1 MTLPVSNY
9 QELLI
14 QVRELTHE
22 TIRLQRQLSSD
33 LFDNADPPDVNHNFS
48 LGQKNYENGKHLT
61 DNVIRQCETSR
72 KTEAAQN
79 PLAEYNN
86 FRFRQRFCQNLDS
99 TEGIRAGE
107 LTSRLLTWRNRSHR
121 PIALQNNQEK
131 RIIMPGENREQRL
144 KQTAS
149 GTREAS
155 PSKTN
160 GVEVR
165 TTRGCSMIPLPR
177 AMQPNQKTVKTEKN
191 RLRLIMENNKGLVD
205 ALEKERRINVDEDED
220 DYRMSCGRDSS
231 STGYCDLSYNMYRCP
246 VRKEDGEGCQK
257 RAERLLSEECRVSHS
272 SAVGVGVEGIGGWR
286 AQRRPHEIEVSTPLA
301 CVAAHEL
308 ESSVDGAAFNP
319 VVAAAATSSRCSLVK
334 NDLKTPS
341 SSSTSLTVN
350 AHIRPRL
357 YLGSVIAE
365 TSKEDAME
373 PEVKEE
379 DERRSSTPSP
389 EIYTRR
395 NKRYNEG
402 GSSEEDNRPDT
413 SLQGHRLPSSYRGT
427 WPIRRDVWA
436 NQQMGFSA
444 QQSTSTTVHNDV
456 SSVMSFSSNSGAA
469 LSCSS
474 EMQGDRRL
482 GAKVDVVYNL
492 LGMLGSTEGREDMSA
507 TLLSM
512 SNSIDN
518 CLIMRQSGCLPLLV
532 QLIHAP
538 GQDPETRERASRALH
553 NIVYAKSD
561 ERAGRREA
569 RVLRFLEQLRDYCQ
583 ALRTSLE
590 TGHVPDDLERHP
602 GPTIAALMKLS
613 FDEAHRH
620 AMCQLGGL
628 HAVAELIEM
637 DHMAHGSECDDQN
650 CITLRRYAGMALTN
664 LTFGDGNNKALLCS
678 FREFMKALVSQ
689 LRSPSD
695 DLRQVTASVLR
706 NLSWRADTSSKQT
719 LREVGAVTGLMK
731 AAMEGR
737 KESTLKSI
745 LSALWNLSAHCST
758 NKVDICAVD
767 GALAFLV
774 DMLSYKAP
782 SKTLAIVENAGG
794 ILRNVSSHIAVREDY
809 RAIVRERG
817 CLQVLLQQLR
827 SPSLTVVSNACGALW
842 NLSARCPQDQRLLW
856 DLGAVPMLRSL
867 IHSKHKMISMGSSA
881 ALKNLLSA
889 RPGCNN
895 LVHLDST
902 ARGLG
907 LPTLPTLVARR
918 QRALEQEIDQNLA
931 ETCDNIEPSTSPTN
945 KDDKFSF
952 KVDHSFLGINTRTLR
967 SYQLHN
973 QPSTS
978 SMKCN
983 GVSRSESRDSMRSI
997 TSTHSDTMFERVNRH
1012 VLNGLSPTEIQ
1023 MKQQSS
1029 SLHSAVGF
1037 DNGMA
1042 SDSHSKISSE
1052 KKYTLRYKNAIPD
1065 RLKSSDTFN
1074 GLNNLRCT
1082 NSTISWSSAPDQ
1094 ESACSQNLL
1103 HSSVEDNLPQ
1113 GISLKSGSQSSISEE
1128 TELNMCVKP
1137 EYLSVKSG
1145 IDGTSSLSFF
1155 NSSSPVKDTY
1165 GNVYDKTILHQHNS
1179 LNTIQKAISPTVS
1192 HRTEGNLFSDYA
1204 ETDLDQLTDYS
1215 LRYGERNLEDEEKQ
1229 HPHYYTSNDQ
1239 ELIHEETY
1247 CTEETRHG
1255 TSLNSSRAA
1264 SASDLQEDSR
1274 QRSLSKKIQGQGKL
1288 QDTEELNLECTV
1300 DISEEKRR
1308 SQTLHYFEANIKDGN
1323 VEESASVKSSLSLR
1337 TALTQ
1342 VSSSNLSYDEIN
1354 NVASNSSKSKS
1365 DMEKKYDTQNV
1376 MFEKNEKF
1384 DKNFSTNGVNSYVTS
1399 ALKSSNDSG
1408 YQVSD
1413 GDEDDEDLLTAC
1425 INIGMQNNRHRHS
1438 FIGNNFDKLPRN
1450 ESNLARYQT
1459 SVALDQM
1466 ECNSSVDS
1474 TMNSLDSKRLDSEET
1489 IDTDICK
1496 NKINDLPNMNIALD
1510 YSQNT
1515 AKFMQKVVETKIPVE
1530 QSSRILRNEL
1540 DKIRNTEHN
1549 LILGDDSLCFS
1560 LPSNLRNS
1568 PILQET
1574 VVFNTEPNQQ
1584 QYLSS
1589 IDTQSNEDMSSL
1601 IHNDLIDNDQ
1611 NIDDD
1616 SAKWENDKLPETLKD
1631 KATEDS
1637 SMQQSYTK
1645 DSESS
1650 ESIDSVE
1657 QSEHAL
1663 LELCLQPGL
1672 TKTVNNIQLN
1682 KTTVKSGISSDEFG
1696 DKQISRSDNS
1706 SKIYDTCEVDGITKE
1721 ETDSKHQTKHV
1732 GKEEVYWRQR
1742 DPDAMIAS
1750 LDRLT
1755 ATLVQQTE
1763 AIRERD
1769 SSTMKQSIL
1778 SDTWNEDT
1786 PNEVSFPSISISA
1799 PIIASFKSDVPEEQI
1814 TATSECYET
1823 TSMDSGHMTNSKI
1836 IQREAI
1842 KLAEAVDAEMN
1853 RQNELDTTSMTSMD
1867 LEAIKPPSSM
1877 GSLLSL
1883 TASYA
1888 GSGDCSESFVNR
1900 DRCNSASLP
1909 PLQVKSV
1916 SSIDS
1921 KSCRK
1926 KSLPLGVVAKRA
1938 LSQAQSHTGS
1948 LENLLNECS
1957 GSHLE
1962 SVKPPSMMDEL
1973 PDVGDMENSM
1983 LSVASIMS
1991 EVADSKDHD
2000 SHHLSGSDAVFDL
2013 LKPVANVLSITCMR
2027 YAEAMQNSANNSLS
2041 ECLEN
2046 INPPSLFNE
2055 VCEMDESTMEQATE
2069 TVCSDTLCIDAE
2081 LHTEEVPHPVPVE
2094 KIDETGNDTDE
2105 AVTPISSE
2113 YCVSSS
2119 AESTP
2124 RKRLHRNLTPKQKR
2138 TLAKERY
2145 KTYTIAAE
2153 LDKKEEGEQNENGNI
2168 EEGKIPRGKCSPF
2181 SKLTPKQRRQEDR
2194 ARFQTQV
2201 LENPFPELNQDRNVQ
2216 QDVICEQEQSEKP
2229 TGSVSPVKSAIPM
2242 LSKPSVCKTLIKKRA
2257 EQKKNRER
2265 YRTRTLNESKCIFK
2279 DTESNATANV
2289 VEERIPDA
2297 THNIQ
2302 TDEIHTMLEQNATI
2316 VLNTL
2321 NESSKVNENGEE
2333 GLLDCETIS
2342 LVSNESE
2349 SERNLRMRFVN
2360 GVSKKLIGVC
2370 AQQMDNVQEPEDIHR
2385 ETTEI
2390 ETPRSQEDIRY
2401 TDNLDTDSDDESN
2414 NNEEPPRETKRP
2426 RIIKP
2431 GMVRD
2436 PSNDSNATD
2445 KSDPESPKAIRG
2457 RRKAL
2462 YSNPITRKPT
2472 PQSSPLKQVNPVSGI
2487 PIGRSNTSPIVRATR
2502 ATTLRQNNNS
2512 PGVAT
2517 KESMKSNTSPKATPS
2532 STDQKRTKILSVAA
2546 KRASVP
2552 QKGSTLTF
2560 TKSVKRHSTPPTCS
2574 SSNYQQDAKSNVTI
2588 KPLER
2593 QGTFTKDEPEVE
2605 NAPTVVST
2613 SSPPI
2618 KTKIAKPIKGATSKV
2633 HPTTG
2638 KLKISPKTYQTHQS
2652 KSPKGNST
2660 EKIQTPKA
2668 LPLLVAPKRLPTG
2681 KVNATSKISANNQNA
2696 SQAENG
2702 KAFRKVGPLGQR
2714 SNSNSSIVSNSS
2726 TGMQT
2731 RKLAKEATS
2740 KIASLWKKVEESK
2753 NKQRFEKPDTRQWV
2767 QPENCANEDVDAPSS
2782 VNNPPAFR
2790 LFRSSTFEG
2799 VPQESDHPE
2808 SALYKSKL
2816 KRPLMMGV
2824 QPSKMKYRNSCD
2836 LSGMSANDAPCKI
2849 PVKSSDASAYK
2860 KDTVDVAD
2868 TSVILRKPQQPE
2880 SSTTEVDPTKR
2891 ISRLGSFIRVDS
2903 ANPEGSAQTYVN
2915 GAGVRTPASAIVP
2928 PFNYNPKQEIPSQ
2941 TTKVTPD
2948 DSESKFRVTDCHSDI
2963 VTASTRVTTV

>member
-1 MTLPVSNY
+1 
-9 QELLI
+9 
-14 QVRELTHE
+14 
-22 TIRLQRQLSSD
+22 
-33 LFDNADPPDVNHNFS
+33 
-48 LGQKNYENGKHLT
+48 
-61 DNVIRQCETSR
+61 
-72 KTEAAQN
+72 
-79 PLAEYNN
+79 
-86 FRFRQRFCQNLDS
+86 
-99 TEGIRAGE
+99 
-107 LTSRLLTWRNRSHR
+107 
-121 PIALQNNQEK
+121 
-131 RIIMPGENREQRL
+131 MPGEKQPL
-144 KQTAS
+144 QTAS
-149 GTREAS
+149 GGRQDAS
-155 PSKTN
+155 PSKTSDP
-160 GVEVR
+160 ER
-165 TTRGCSMIPLPR
+165 TPRGSSMIPLPR
-177 AMQPNQKTVKTEKN
+177 AVQHNPKTVKTEKN
-191 RLRLIMENNKGLVD
+191 RLRLIMESRGFTDV
-205 ALEKERRINVDEDED
+205 LEKERKISAEDRAE
-220 DYRMSCGRDSS
+220 DYRLGCGEPATRRCNVSCEEFKSS
-231 STGYCDLSYNMYRCP
+231 A
-246 VRKEDGEGCQK
+246 RKEDPEPYHK
-257 RAERLLSEECRVSHS
+257 RAERLLSEECCRVPHGP
-272 SAVGVGVEGIGGWR
+272 VGVGVEGVGSWR
-286 AQRRPHEIEVSTPLA
+286 GQRRPHGVEIPTPLVG
-301 CVAAHEL
+301 VAAHEL
-308 ESSVDGAAFNP
+308 ESSLDGAAFNP
-319 VVAAAATSSRCSLVK
+319 VVVASAATSARCSASK
-334 NDLKTPS
+334 NALRTATSSSPA
-341 SSSTSLTVN
+341 SSSTVN
-350 AHIRPRL
+350 AVNSRPRF
-357 YLGSVIAE
+357 YLGTAIAE

-395 NKRYNEG
+395 SKHYNEG
-402 GSSEEDNRPDT
+402 GSSEEDSKPDT
-413 SLQGHRLPSSYRGT
+413 SLQGHRVPSSYRGT
-427 WPIRRDVWA
+427 WPIRRDLWA
-436 NQQMGFSA
+436 SQQMGFST
-444 QQSTSTTVHNDV
+444 QQNASTTVHNPFEERFDNVQLVPQDV
-456 SSVMSFSSNSGAA
+456 ASVMSFSSNSGGT
-469 LSCSS
+469 LGCSS
-474 EMQGDRRL
+474 EVQGDRRL

-492 LGMLGSTEGREDMSA
+492 LGMLGSTEGGEDMST

-512 SNSIDN
+512 SNSTDN

-538 GQDPETRERASRALH
+538 RQDLETRGRASRALH
-553 NIVYAKSD
+553 NIVHAKSD

-583 ALRTSLE
+583 ALRSSLE
-590 TGHVPDDLERHP
+590 TGQVPDDLERHP

-758 NKVDICAVD
+758 NKIDICAVY

-945 KDDKFSF
+945 KDDKYLF
-952 KVDHSFLGINTRTLR
+952 KMDHSFLGINARALR
-967 SYQLHN
+967 NYHLHN
-973 QPSTS
+973 QPGTS
-978 SMKCN
+978 SGKCN
-983 GVSRSESRDSMRSI
+983 GVARSESRDSMRSI

-1012 VLNGLSPTEIQ
+1012 VLNGLSPTDIQ
-1023 MKQQSS
+1023 IKQQSS

-1037 DNGMA
+1037 DTGIT
-1042 SDSHSKISSE
+1042 SDNHVKTSSE

-1065 RLKSSDTFN
+1065 RLKSSDGYN
-1074 GLNNLRCT
+1074 DLGDLRCT

-1113 GISLKSGSQSSISEE
+1113 SVSSKAGSQSSVSED
-1128 TELNMCVKP
+1128 TELIVCQKTEYISKP
-1137 EYLSVKSG
+1137 A
-1145 IDGTSSLSFF
+1145 IDTPATLSF
-1155 NSSSPVKDTY
+1155 NSNNSPGKDNI
-1165 GNVYDKTILHQHNS
+1165 GNMYDKTVLHQHNP

-1192 HRTEGNLFSDYA
+1192 HCTEGNLFSDYA
-1204 ETDLDQLTDYS
+1204 ETDLDQPTDYS
-1215 LRYGERNLEDEEKQ
+1215 LRYAERSLDEDKQ
-1229 HPHYYTSNDQ
+1229 HSHYFASSEQ
-1239 ELIHEETY
+1239 ELIHDDTLKTY
-1247 CTEETRHG
+1247 CTEGTPHG
-1255 TSLNSSRAA
+1255 SSLNSSRAA
-1264 SASDLQEDSR
+1264 SASDLQEDNR
-1274 QRSLSKKIQGQGKL
+1274 LRCTMKKIQEQRKL
-1288 QDTEELNLECTV
+1288 LDKQEFNLQANAKNGAEEGRSSVKVPSRLRAPHTETSPDNLHSDE
-1300 DISEEKRR
+1300 SNNMA
-1308 SQTLHYFEANIKDGN
+1308 SSSGN
-1323 VEESASVKSSLSLR
+1323 V
-1337 TALTQ
+1337 
-1342 VSSSNLSYDEIN
+1342 
-1354 NVASNSSKSKS
+1354 KS
-1365 DMEKKYDTQNV
+1365 DVEKKYETENE
-1376 MFEKNEKF
+1376 MFGKNGKSF
-1384 DKNFSTNGVNSYVTS
+1384 PTNGVNSYGAS
-1399 ALKSSNDSG
+1399 ALKASNDSG
-1408 YQVSD
+1408 CKEFELKGDTRNMPCTLNINTSSECLDQVSD

-1438 FIGNNFDKLPRN
+1438 FIGNNFEKLPRS

-1459 SVALDQM
+1459 SVALDQV
-1466 ECNSSVDS
+1466 ECNVLTDS
-1474 TMNSLDSKRLDSEET
+1474 AMNSLDTNRIECEESNDT
-1489 IDTDICK
+1489 I
-1496 NKINDLPNMNIALD
+1496 NLPSMNIICN
-1510 YSQNT
+1510 YSENT
-1515 AKFMQKVVETKIPVE
+1515 ANLARKTVEIVSNSNILQNQLEYITENVE
-1530 QSSRILRNEL
+1530 QHITGVGE
-1540 DKIRNTEHN
+1540 DT
-1549 LILGDDSLCFS
+1549 LCKFS

-1568 PILQET
+1568 PILHDT
-1574 VVFNTEPNQQ
+1574 VVFNSEPNQQ

-1589 IDTQSNEDMSSL
+1589 IDIESNEDMSSL
-1601 IHNDLIDNDQ
+1601 VHNDILEDERLAEDN
-1611 NIDDD
+1611 
-1616 SAKWENDKLPETLKD
+1616 ENDKTVETSKE
-1631 KATEDS
+1631 KIAES

-1645 DSESS
+1645 VTDSESS

-1663 LELCLQPGL
+1663 LELCIQPGL
-1672 TKTVNNIQLN
+1672 TKLIDKTN
-1682 KTTVKSGISSDEFG
+1682 KAALKSKVMDRFEEKEVDYSSG
-1696 DKQISRSDNS
+1696 NSRMD
-1706 SKIYDTCEVDGITKE
+1706 DTCEVDGVQKDDASEKHKLSQRSNDTPKHGKKE
-1721 ETDSKHQTKHV
+1721 DI
-1732 GKEEVYWRQR
+1732 YRRQR

-1769 SSTMKQSIL
+1769 SGTMKQSIL
-1778 SDTWNEDT
+1778 SDTWNEDS

-1799 PIIASFKSDVPEEQI
+1799 PIIASFKSDAAEDPGTI
-1814 TATSECYET
+1814 TSEYATASSE
-1823 TSMDSGHMTNSKI
+1823 SGHMTNSKI

-1853 RQNELDTTSMTSMD
+1853 KQNDMDTTSMTSMD
-1867 LEAIKPPSSM
+1867 LEAIKPPSLM
-1877 GSLLSL
+1877 GSMLSL
-1883 TASYA
+1883 IASYA
-1888 GSGDCSESFVNR
+1888 GSGDCSEALVNR
-1900 DRCNSASLP
+1900 DRCNSTSLP
-1909 PLQVKSV
+1909 PIQVRNASLT
-1916 SSIDS
+1916 DS
-1921 KSCRK
+1921 RCCRK

-1938 LSQAQSHTGS
+1938 LNQNQTYTSS

-1983 LSVASIMS
+1983 LSVASITS
-1991 EVADSKDHD
+1991 EVADPKEQDPQSLT
-2000 SHHLSGSDAVFDL
+2000 SSDAVFDL
-2013 LKPVANVLSITCMR
+2013 LKPVANVLSMTCMR
-2027 YAEAMQNSANNSLS
+2027 YAENMQSSANNSLS
-2041 ECLEN
+2041 EYLEN

-2055 VCEMDESTMEQATE
+2055 VCEMDESTVEHVTE

-2081 LHTEEVPHPVPVE
+2081 LRTEEAPHPMVVE
-2094 KIDETGNDTDE
+2094 KIDEVGNDTDE

-2124 RKRLHRNLTPKQKR
+2124 KKRLHRNLTPKQKR
-2138 TLAKERY
+2138 NLAKERY

-2153 LDKKEEGEQNENGNI
+2153 MSKKEAEADKKDNENREN
-2168 EEGKIPRGKCSPF
+2168 KIPRGKCSPF

-2194 ARFQTQV
+2194 ARFRTQV
-2201 LENPFPELNQDRNVQ
+2201 LENPFPEVN
-2216 QDVICEQEQSEKP
+2216 QEQQETDNSCETESPVSSEP
-2229 TGSVSPVKSAIPM
+2229 MSPVKSAIPKPAK
-2242 LSKPSVCKTLIKKRA
+2242 LSACKTLIKKRM

-2265 YRTRTLNESKCIFK
+2265 YRTRTLNDSECIFK
-2279 DTESNATANV
+2279 DAEGNAVGNGTEENSSAV
-2289 VEERIPDA
+2289 
-2297 THNIQ
+2297 THTIQ
-2302 TDEIHTMLEQNATI
+2302 SDEIQSMLEQNATI

-2321 NESSKVNENGEE
+2321 NESNKVNQNVEE
-2333 GLLDCETIS
+2333 PLLDCETIS

-2360 GVSKKLIGVC
+2360 GVSKKLIGAC
-2370 AQQMDNVQEPEDIHR
+2370 SQQMEEANEVEENKDNA
-2385 ETTEI
+2385 EI
-2390 ETPRSQEDIRY
+2390 ECRSQEDVRY
-2401 TDNLDTDSDDESN
+2401 DTVESDSENESN
-2414 NNEEPPRETKRP
+2414 NTEEQPRETKRP

-2436 PSNDSNATD
+2436 PSNDSNTTD
-2445 KSDPESPKAIRG
+2445 KSEPESPKAIRG

-2512 PGVAT
+2512 SNNLT
-2517 KESMKSNTSPKATPS
+2517 KESPKATFQKTPPLTDAEKRAKNVS
-2532 STDQKRTKILSVAA
+2532 SAA

-2552 QKGSTLTF
+2552 QKGSSLTF

-2574 SSNYQQDAKSNVTI
+2574 TNFQQDGKTEVAV

-2605 NAPTVVST
+2605 NAPLVVS
-2613 SSPPI
+2613 SSSSPI

-2633 HPTTG
+2633 HPTIMV
-2638 KLKISPKTYQTHQS
+2638 KPKIAPKTLQAHQTKAAKVNVS
-2652 KSPKGNST
+2652 
-2660 EKIQTPKA
+2660 EKIQSPPKA

-2681 KVNATSKISANNQNA
+2681 KVTSAPKAPTGVQSNNA
-2696 SQAENG
+2696 QAENG
-2702 KAFRKVGPLGQR
+2702 KVFRKVGPLGQR

-2753 NKQRFEKPDTRQWV
+2753 NKQRLEKPDTRQWL
-2767 QPENCANEDVDAPSS
+2767 QPGSCANVVDAPSP
-2782 VNNPPAFR
+2782 VGNNPPAFR

-2799 VPQESDHPE
+2799 VPQDNDNPE
-2808 SALYKSKL
+2808 SALYKKS
-2816 KRPLMMGV
+2816 KRPLVVGV
-2824 QPSKMKYRNSCD
+2824 QPGKVKYRNSCD
-2836 LSGMSANDAPCKI
+2836 LSGMNANDAPCKI
-2849 PVKSSDASAYK
+2849 PVKAGDTSTYR
-2860 KDTVDVAD
+2860 KDGVQVAEG
-2868 TSVILRKPQQPE
+2868 SVILRKPQNNE
-2880 SSTTEVDPTKR
+2880 SSPMEVDPTKR

-2903 ANPEGSAQTYVN
+2903 ATADGSAQTYVN
-2915 GAGVRTPASAIVP
+2915 GNGVRTPASAIVP
-2928 PFNYNPKQEIPSQ
+2928 PFNYNPKQDIPSQ
-2941 TTKVTPD
+2941 TTKVTPN
-2948 DSESKFRVTDCHSDI
+2948 DSESKFGATDCHSDI

>member
-48 LGQKNYENGKHLT
+48 LGQKNYENGRHLT
-61 DNVIRQCETSR
+61 DNVIQQCEKSR
-72 KTEAAQN
+72 KDEAGQN
-79 PLAEYNN
+79 PLAEYKN
-86 FRFRQRFCQNLDS
+86 FRFRPRFYQNLDS

-107 LTSRLLTWRNRSHR
+107 LTSRLLTWRSRSHR
-121 PIALQNNQEK
+121 PIKLQE
-131 RIIMPGENREQRL
+131 
-144 KQTAS
+144 
-149 GTREAS
+149 
-155 PSKTN
+155 
-160 GVEVR
+160 
-165 TTRGCSMIPLPR
+165 
-177 AMQPNQKTVKTEKN
+177 
-191 RLRLIMENNKGLVD
+191 D
-205 ALEKERRINVDEDED
+205 AED
-220 DYRMSCGRDSS
+220 
-231 STGYCDLSYNMYRCP
+231 
-246 VRKEDGEGCQK
+246 CQK
-257 RAERLLSEECRVSHS
+257 RAERLLSEEYRVFRG
-272 SAVGVGVEGIGGWR
+272 AIGVDVEGVGSWK
-286 AQRRPHEIEVSTPLA
+286 AQRRPHDIEISTPLIG
-301 CVAAHEL
+301 VAAHEL

-319 VVAAAATSSRCSLVK
+319 VAAAATTSARCSLMK
-334 NDLKTPS
+334 NALKTPS
-341 SSSTSLTVN
+341 STSTSLPVN
-350 AHIRPRL
+350 AHIRPKL

-365 TSKEDAME
+365 TNKEDAME

-389 EIYTRR
+389 EQIYTRR

-402 GSSEEDNRPDT
+402 GSSEEDSKPDI

-427 WPIRRDVWA
+427 WPIRRDIWA
-436 NQQMGFSA
+436 NQQMGFST
-444 QQSTSTTVHNDV
+444 QQSTSITVHNDV
-456 SSVMSFSSNSGAA
+456 ASVMSFSSNSGGA
-469 LSCSS
+469 LGCST

-538 GQDPETRERASRALH
+538 GQDPETREKASRALH

-583 ALRTSLE
+583 TLRTSLE
-590 TGHVPDDLERHP
+590 TGQVPDDLERHP

-918 QRALEQEIDQNLA
+918 QRALEQEIDQSLA

-952 KVDHSFLGINTRTLR
+952 KVEHSFLGINTRTLR

-978 SMKCN
+978 NMKCN
-983 GVSRSESRDSMRSI
+983 GVARSESRDSMRSI

-1012 VLNGLSPTEIQ
+1012 VLNGLSPTDIQ
-1023 MKQQSS
+1023 IKQQSS

-1037 DNGMA
+1037 DNGMS
-1042 SDSHSKISSE
+1042 SDAHSKTSSE

-1065 RLKSSDTFN
+1065 RLKSSDGFN
-1074 GLNNLRCT
+1074 GLVDLRCT

-1094 ESACSQNLL
+1094 ESTCSQNLL

-1113 GISLKSGSQSSISEE
+1113 SITSVLKTGSQSSISEE
-1128 TELNMCVKP
+1128 TELNVCTKTEYVSTKP
-1137 EYLSVKSG
+1137 E
-1145 IDGTSSLSFF
+1145 IETSTSLSFVN
-1155 NSSSPVKDTY
+1155 NSSPAKDNINF
-1165 GNVYDKTILHQHNS
+1165 GNVYDKTVLHQHSS
-1179 LNTIQKAISPTVS
+1179 LNTIQQAISPTVS
-1192 HRTEGNLFSDYA
+1192 YRTEGNLFSDYA
-1204 ETDLDQLTDYS
+1204 ETDLDQPTDYS
-1215 LRYGERNLEDEEKQ
+1215 LRYAERSLEDEGK
-1229 HPHYYTSNDQ
+1229 PHSHYFPSNDQ
-1239 ELIHEETY
+1239 ELIHEDTVKTY
-1247 CTEETRHG
+1247 CTEGTPHG

-1274 QRSLSKKIQGQGKL
+1274 QRSLLKKIQEQGKL
-1288 QDTEELNLECTV
+1288 QDTEELNLECTRMECTEV
-1300 DISEEKRR
+1300 SSDKKR
-1308 SQTLHYFEANIKDGN
+1308 SQMLQYFETNIKDNN
-1323 VEESASVKSSLSLR
+1323 VEENDHASMKNSLSVR
-1337 TALTQ
+1337 TTITQ
-1342 VSSSNLSYDEIN
+1342 VSSSNLQYAESDDI
-1354 NVASNSSKSKS
+1354 APNS
-1365 DMEKKYDTQNV
+1365 T
-1376 MFEKNEKF
+1376 KNKP
-1384 DKNFSTNGVNSYVTS
+1384 D
-1399 ALKSSNDSG
+1399 
-1408 YQVSD
+1408 QVSD

-1438 FIGNNFDKLPRN
+1438 FIGNNFEKVPRN

-1466 ECNSSVDS
+1466 DCNSSVDS
-1474 TMNSLDSKRLDSEET
+1474 TMNSLDTKQSGSEEMV
-1489 IDTDICK
+1489 DPDICTD
-1496 NKINDLPNMNIALD
+1496 NVNDNSSNMNIVSD
-1510 YSQNT
+1510 YNQST
-1515 AKFMQKVVETKIPVE
+1515 AKFMQKVIETKIPMQ
-1530 QSSRILRNEL
+1530 QSNQVLQNEL
-1540 DKIRNTEHN
+1540 DKVKNTERGS
-1549 LILGDDSLCFS
+1549 LLGDDSLCNFS

-1568 PILQET
+1568 PILHET
-1574 VVFNTEPNQQ
+1574 VVFNTEPTQQ

-1601 IHNDLIDNDQ
+1601 IHNDVIENDQ

-1616 SAKWENDKLPETLKD
+1616 SAKWENDKTSKTLKD
-1631 KATEDS
+1631 KAIENS

-1645 DSESS
+1645 VTDSESS

-1663 LELCLQPGL
+1663 LELCIQPGL
-1672 TKTVNNIQLN
+1672 TKTMDNIQIN
-1682 KTTVKSGISSDEFG
+1682 KTTMNEIDSEFG
-1696 DKQISRSDNS
+1696 ERKINNFDES
-1706 SKIYDTCEVDGITKE
+1706 SKMYNDTCEIDGINKE
-1721 ETDSKHQTKHV
+1721 KVDSKHKVAQKPAESAKYV
-1732 GKEEVYWRQR
+1732 EKEDVYRRQR

-1769 SSTMKQSIL
+1769 SGAMKQSIL
-1778 SDTWNEDT
+1778 SDTWNEDS
-1786 PNEVSFPSISISA
+1786 PNDVSFPSISISA
-1799 PIIASFKSDVPEEQI
+1799 PIIASFKSDVPEEPGTI
-1814 TATSECYET
+1814 TSECYET
-1823 TSMDSGHMTNSKI
+1823 ASSDNGHMTNSKI

-1842 KLAEAVDAEMN
+1842 KLAQAVDAEMN

-1900 DRCNSASLP
+1900 DRCNSTSLP
-1909 PLQVKSV
+1909 PIQAKNI
-1916 SSIDS
+1916 SSTDS
-1921 KSCRK
+1921 RSCRK

-1938 LSQAQSHTGS
+1938 LSQTQSHTGS
-1948 LENLLNECS
+1948 LENLLNECT

-1973 PDVGDMENSM
+1973 LDVGDMENSM
-1983 LSVASIMS
+1983 LSVASITS
-1991 EVADSKDHD
+1991 EVADSKDQD
-2000 SHHLSGSDAVFDL
+2000 SQNLSGSDAVFDL
-2013 LKPVANVLSITCMR
+2013 LKPVANVLSMTCMR

-2041 ECLEN
+2041 EYLEN

-2055 VCEMDESTMEQATE
+2055 VCEMDESTVEQATE
-2069 TVCSDTLCIDAE
+2069 TICSDTLCIDAE
-2081 LHTEEVPHPVPVE
+2081 LHTEEAPHPVMIDR
-2094 KIDETGNDTDE
+2094 IDEAGDTDE

-2113 YCVSSS
+2113 YCVTSS

-2153 LDKKEEGEQNENGNI
+2153 LDKKEEERQENVVQEKI
-2168 EEGKIPRGKCSPF
+2168 ARGKISPF

-2201 LENPFPELNQDRNVQ
+2201 LENPFPDMNQDQNNQEVNATY
-2216 QDVICEQEQSEKP
+2216 EQENSEK
-2229 TGSVSPVKSAIPM
+2229 TTEATSPVKSAIPT
-2242 LSKPSVCKTLIKKRA
+2242 LSKLSACKTLIKKRV

-2265 YRTRTLNESKCIFK
+2265 YRTRTLNDSERIFR
-2279 DTESNATANV
+2279 DTESNTTTNA
-2289 VEERIPDA
+2289 VEDRLPDS
-2297 THNIQ
+2297 THTIES
-2302 TDEIHTMLEQNATI
+2302 DEIQTMLEQNATI

-2321 NESSKVNENGEE
+2321 NESNKTNETGED

-2360 GVSKKLIGVC
+2360 GVSKKLIGSC
-2370 AQQMDNVQEPEDIHR
+2370 IRQMDNVQEPEDAHK
-2385 ETTEI
+2385 ETIEI
-2390 ETPRSQEDIRY
+2390 EEPRSQEDIRY
-2401 TDNLDTDSDDESN
+2401 TDNVETESEDESN
-2414 NNEEPPRETKRP
+2414 NTEGPPRETKRP

-2502 ATTLRQNNNS
+2502 ATTLRQSNNS
-2512 PGVAT
+2512 PGTAT
-2517 KESMKSNTSPKATPS
+2517 KESTKSNISPKMNPS
-2532 STDQKRTKILSVAA
+2532 STDDKRTKILSVAA

-2552 QKGSTLTF
+2552 QKGSSLTF

-2574 SSNYQQDAKSNVTI
+2574 SSNYQQETKTDVTI

-2593 QGTFTKDEPEVE
+2593 QGTFTKDEPEVK
-2605 NAPTVVST
+2605 NAPTVES
-2613 SSPPI
+2613 SSPSPI
-2618 KTKIAKPIKGATSKV
+2618 KTKIAKPIRGATSKV

-2638 KLKISPKTYQTHQS
+2638 KPKLTPKTHQAHQS
-2652 KSPKGNST
+2652 KSSKGNAS
-2660 EKIQTPKA
+2660 EKIQSSKA

-2681 KVNATSKISANNQNA
+2681 KATATPKISANNQSTA
-2696 SQAENG
+2696 QIESG
-2702 KAFRKVGPLGQR
+2702 KVFRKVGPLGQR

-2753 NKQRFEKPDTRQWV
+2753 NKQRFEKPDTRQWL
-2767 QPENCANEDVDAPSS
+2767 QPGNCANEMDTPSPVS
-2782 VNNPPAFR
+2782 NPPAFR

-2799 VPQESDHPE
+2799 VPQENDNPE

-2816 KRPLMMGV
+2816 KRPLVMGV
-2824 QPSKMKYRNSCD
+2824 QPSKVKYRNSCD
-2836 LSGMSANDAPCKI
+2836 LSGMNANDAPCKI
-2849 PVKSSDASAYK
+2849 PVKSNDASTYK
-2860 KDTVDVAD
+2860 KDIVDVVD
-2868 TSVILRKPQQPE
+2868 TSVVLRKSQHTE
-2880 SSTTEVDPTKR
+2880 SSTAEVDPMKR

-2903 ANPEGSAQTYVN
+2903 ANAEGSAQTYVN
-2915 GAGVRTPASAIVP
+2915 GSGVRTPASAIVP
-2928 PFNYNPKQEIPSQ
+2928 PFNYNPKQDIPSQ
-2941 TTKVTPD
+2941 IAKVTPD
-2948 DSESKFRVTDCHSDI
+2948 ETESKFRVTDCHSDI

>member
-48 LGQKNYENGKHLT
+48 LGQKNYENGRHLT
-61 DNVIRQCETSR
+61 DNVIQQCEKSR
-72 KTEAAQN
+72 KDEAGQN
-79 PLAEYNN
+79 PLTEYKN
-86 FRFRQRFCQNLDS
+86 FRFRPRFYQNLDS

-107 LTSRLLTWRNRSHR
+107 LTSRLLTWRSRSHR
-121 PIALQNNQEK
+121 PIKLQE
-131 RIIMPGENREQRL
+131 
-144 KQTAS
+144 
-149 GTREAS
+149 
-155 PSKTN
+155 
-160 GVEVR
+160 
-165 TTRGCSMIPLPR
+165 
-177 AMQPNQKTVKTEKN
+177 
-191 RLRLIMENNKGLVD
+191 D
-205 ALEKERRINVDEDED
+205 AED
-220 DYRMSCGRDSS
+220 
-231 STGYCDLSYNMYRCP
+231 
-246 VRKEDGEGCQK
+246 CQK
-257 RAERLLSEECRVSHS
+257 RTERLLSEECRVFRK
-272 SAVGVGVEGIGGWR
+272 AIGVDVEGVGSWR
-286 AQRRPHEIEVSTPLA
+286 AQRRPHDIEVSTPLIG
-301 CVAAHEL
+301 VAAHEL

-319 VVAAAATSSRCSLVK
+319 VAAAATTSARCSLMK
-334 NDLKTPS
+334 NALKTPS
-341 SSSTSLTVN
+341 SSSTSLSVN

-357 YLGSVIAE
+357 YLGSAIAE

-389 EIYTRR
+389 EQIYTRR

-402 GSSEEDNRPDT
+402 GSSEEDSKPDT

-427 WPIRRDVWA
+427 WPIRRDIWA
-436 NQQMGFSA
+436 NQQMGFST
-444 QQSTSTTVHNDV
+444 QQSTSITVHNDV
-456 SSVMSFSSNSGAA
+456 ASVMSFSSNSGGA
-469 LSCSS
+469 LGCST

-538 GQDPETRERASRALH
+538 GQDPETREKASRALH

-583 ALRTSLE
+583 TLRTSLE
-590 TGHVPDDLERHP
+590 TGQVPDDLERHP

-689 LRSPSD
+689 LKSPSD

-952 KVDHSFLGINTRTLR
+952 KVEHSFLGINTRTLR

-978 SMKCN
+978 NMKCN
-983 GVSRSESRDSMRSI
+983 GVARSESRDSMRSI

-1012 VLNGLSPTEIQ
+1012 VLNGLSPTDIQ
-1023 MKQQSS
+1023 IKQQSS

-1037 DNGMA
+1037 DSGMS
-1042 SDSHSKISSE
+1042 SDAHSKTSSE

-1065 RLKSSDTFN
+1065 RLKSSDGFN
-1074 GLNNLRCT
+1074 GLVDLRCT

-1113 GISLKSGSQSSISEE
+1113 SITSVLKTGSQSSISEE
-1128 TELNMCVKP
+1128 TELNVCTKTEYVSTKP
-1137 EYLSVKSG
+1137 G
-1145 IDGTSSLSFF
+1145 IETSTSLSFVN
-1155 NSSSPVKDTY
+1155 NSSPAKDINF
-1165 GNVYDKTILHQHNS
+1165 GNVYDKTVLHQHSS
-1179 LNTIQKAISPTVS
+1179 LNTIQQAISPTVS
-1192 HRTEGNLFSDYA
+1192 YRTEGNLFSDYA
-1204 ETDLDQLTDYS
+1204 ETDLDQPTDYS
-1215 LRYGERNLEDEEKQ
+1215 LRYAERSLEDEGK
-1229 HPHYYTSNDQ
+1229 PHSHYFPSNDQ
-1239 ELIHEETY
+1239 ELIHEDTVKTY
-1247 CTEETRHG
+1247 CTEGTPHG

-1274 QRSLSKKIQGQGKL
+1274 QRSLLKKIQEQGKL
-1288 QDTEELNLECTV
+1288 QDMEELNLECTRMECTE
-1300 DISEEKRR
+1300 ISGDKKR
-1308 SQTLHYFEANIKDGN
+1308 SQMLQYFETNIKDNN
-1323 VEESASVKSSLSLR
+1323 VEEDNHTSMKSSLSVR
-1337 TALTQ
+1337 TTITE
-1342 VSSSNLSYDEIN
+1342 VSSSNLQYAENDNI
-1354 NVASNSSKSKS
+1354 APNS
-1365 DMEKKYDTQNV
+1365 T
-1376 MFEKNEKF
+1376 KNKP
-1384 DKNFSTNGVNSYVTS
+1384 D
-1399 ALKSSNDSG
+1399 
-1408 YQVSD
+1408 QVSD

-1438 FIGNNFDKLPRN
+1438 FIGNNFEKVPRN
-1450 ESNLARYQT
+1450 ESNLTRYQT

-1474 TMNSLDSKRLDSEET
+1474 TMNSLDTKQSGSEEMV
-1489 IDTDICK
+1489 DPDICTDSV
-1496 NKINDLPNMNIALD
+1496 NDNSSNMNIVSD
-1510 YSQNT
+1510 YSQST
-1515 AKFMQKVVETKIPVE
+1515 AKFMQKVIENKIPMQ
-1530 QSSRILRNEL
+1530 QSNQVLQNEL
-1540 DKIRNTEHN
+1540 DKVRNTERGS
-1549 LILGDDSLCFS
+1549 LLGDDSLCNFS

-1568 PILQET
+1568 PILHET
-1574 VVFNTEPNQQ
+1574 VVFNTEPTQQ

-1601 IHNDLIDNDQ
+1601 IHNDLTDNDQ

-1616 SAKWENDKLPETLKD
+1616 SAKWENDKTSKTLKD
-1631 KATEDS
+1631 KATENS

-1645 DSESS
+1645 VTDSESS

-1663 LELCLQPGL
+1663 LELCIQPGL
-1672 TKTVNNIQLN
+1672 TKTMDNIQLN
-1682 KTTVKSGISSDEFG
+1682 KTTMNEIDSEFG
-1696 DKQISRSDNS
+1696 ERKISNFDES
-1706 SKIYDTCEVDGITKE
+1706 SKIYNDTCEIDGINKE
-1721 ETDSKHQTKHV
+1721 KVDSKHKLAQKPADSTKYV
-1732 GKEEVYWRQR
+1732 EKEDVYRRQR

-1769 SSTMKQSIL
+1769 SSAMKQSIL
-1778 SDTWNEDT
+1778 SDTWNEDS
-1786 PNEVSFPSISISA
+1786 PNDVSFPSISISA
-1799 PIIASFKSDVPEEQI
+1799 PIIASFKSDVPEEPGTI
-1814 TATSECYET
+1814 TSECYET
-1823 TSMDSGHMTNSKI
+1823 ASSDSGHMTNSKI

-1900 DRCNSASLP
+1900 DRCNSTSLP
-1909 PLQVKSV
+1909 PIQAKNI
-1916 SSIDS
+1916 SSTDS
-1921 KSCRK
+1921 RSCRK

-1938 LSQAQSHTGS
+1938 LSQTQSHTGS
-1948 LENLLNECS
+1948 LENLLNECT

-1983 LSVASIMS
+1983 LSVASITS
-1991 EVADSKDHD
+1991 EVADSKDQD
-2000 SHHLSGSDAVFDL
+2000 SQNLSGSDAVFDL
-2013 LKPVANVLSITCMR
+2013 LKPVANVLSMTCMR

-2041 ECLEN
+2041 EYLEN

-2055 VCEMDESTMEQATE
+2055 VCEMDESTVEQATE
-2069 TVCSDTLCIDAE
+2069 TICSDTLCIDAE
-2081 LHTEEVPHPVPVE
+2081 LHTEEAPHPVMIDR
-2094 KIDETGNDTDE
+2094 IDEAGDTDE

-2113 YCVSSS
+2113 YCVTSS

-2124 RKRLHRNLTPKQKR
+2124 RKRLPRNLTPKQKR

-2153 LDKKEEGEQNENGNI
+2153 LDRKEEERQENVVQEKI
-2168 EEGKIPRGKCSPF
+2168 ARGKISPF

-2201 LENPFPELNQDRNVQ
+2201 LENPFPDMNQDQNNQ
-2216 QDVICEQEQSEKP
+2216 QEVNATYEQENSEKA
-2229 TGSVSPVKSAIPM
+2229 TGTTSPVKSAIPT
-2242 LSKPSVCKTLIKKRA
+2242 LSKLSTCKTLIKKRA

-2265 YRTRTLNESKCIFK
+2265 YRTRTLNDSERIFI
-2279 DTESNATANV
+2279 DTESNTTTNAI
-2289 VEERIPDA
+2289 EDRLPDS
-2297 THNIQ
+2297 THTIES
-2302 TDEIHTMLEQNATI
+2302 DEIQTMLEQNATI

-2321 NESSKVNENGEE
+2321 NESNKTNETGED

-2360 GVSKKLIGVC
+2360 GVSKKLIGSCV
-2370 AQQMDNVQEPEDIHR
+2370 QQMDNVQEPEDAHK
-2385 ETTEI
+2385 ETIEI
-2390 ETPRSQEDIRY
+2390 EEPRSQEDIRY
-2401 TDNLDTDSDDESN
+2401 TDNVETESEDESN
-2414 NNEEPPRETKRP
+2414 NTEGPPRETKRP

-2431 GMVRD
+2431 AMVRD

-2472 PQSSPLKQVNPVSGI
+2472 PQSSPLKQVNPISGI

-2512 PGVAT
+2512 PGTAT
-2517 KESMKSNTSPKATPS
+2517 KESTKSNISPKMNPS
-2532 STDQKRTKILSVAA
+2532 STDDKRTKILSVAA

-2552 QKGSTLTF
+2552 QKGSSLTF
-2560 TKSVKRHSTPPTCS
+2560 IKSVKRHSTPPTCS
-2574 SSNYQQDAKSNVTI
+2574 SSNYQQETKTDVTI

-2605 NAPTVVST
+2605 NAPTVE
-2613 SSPPI
+2613 SSSSSPI
-2618 KTKIAKPIKGATSKV
+2618 KTKIAKPIRGATSKV

-2638 KLKISPKTYQTHQS
+2638 KPKLTPKTHQAHQS
-2652 KSPKGNST
+2652 KLSKGNAS
-2660 EKIQTPKA
+2660 EKIQSSKA
-2668 LPLLVAPKRLPTG
+2668 LSLLVAPKRLPTG
-2681 KVNATSKISANNQNA
+2681 KATATPKISANNQNTA
-2696 SQAENG
+2696 QIESG
-2702 KAFRKVGPLGQR
+2702 KVFRKVGPLGQR

-2726 TGMQT
+2726 TGVQT

-2753 NKQRFEKPDTRQWV
+2753 NKQRFEKPDTRQWL
-2767 QPENCANEDVDAPSS
+2767 QPVNCANEMDTPSPVS
-2782 VNNPPAFR
+2782 NPPAFR

-2799 VPQESDHPE
+2799 VPQENDNPE

-2816 KRPLMMGV
+2816 KRPLIMGV
-2824 QPSKMKYRNSCD
+2824 QPSKVKYRNSCD
-2836 LSGMSANDAPCKI
+2836 LSGMNANDAPCKI
-2849 PVKSSDASAYK
+2849 PVKSSDASTYK
-2860 KDTVDVAD
+2860 KDIVDVVD
-2868 TSVILRKPQQPE
+2868 TSVVLRKSQHTE
-2880 SSTTEVDPTKR
+2880 SSTTEVDPMKR

-2903 ANPEGSAQTYVN
+2903 ANAEGSAQTYVN
-2915 GAGVRTPASAIVP
+2915 GSGVRTPASAIVP
-2928 PFNYNPKQEIPSQ
+2928 PFNYNPKQDIPLQ
-2941 TTKVTPD
+2941 IAKVTPD
-2948 DSESKFRVTDCHSDI
+2948 ETESKFRVTDCHSDI

>member
-48 LGQKNYENGKHLT
+48 LGQKNYENGRHLT
-61 DNVIRQCETSR
+61 DNVIQQCEKSR
-72 KTEAAQN
+72 KDEAGQN
-79 PLAEYNN
+79 PLTEYKN
-86 FRFRQRFCQNLDS
+86 FRFRPRFYQNLDS

-107 LTSRLLTWRNRSHR
+107 LTSRLLTWRSRSHR
-121 PIALQNNQEK
+121 PIKLQE
-131 RIIMPGENREQRL
+131 
-144 KQTAS
+144 
-149 GTREAS
+149 
-155 PSKTN
+155 
-160 GVEVR
+160 
-165 TTRGCSMIPLPR
+165 
-177 AMQPNQKTVKTEKN
+177 
-191 RLRLIMENNKGLVD
+191 D
-205 ALEKERRINVDEDED
+205 AED
-220 DYRMSCGRDSS
+220 
-231 STGYCDLSYNMYRCP
+231 
-246 VRKEDGEGCQK
+246 CQK
-257 RAERLLSEECRVSHS
+257 RTERLLSEECRVFRE
-272 SAVGVGVEGIGGWR
+272 AIGVDVEGVGSWR
-286 AQRRPHEIEVSTPLA
+286 AQRRPHDIEVSTPLIG
-301 CVAAHEL
+301 VAAHEL

-319 VVAAAATSSRCSLVK
+319 VAAAATTSARCSLMK
-334 NDLKTPS
+334 NALKTPS
-341 SSSTSLTVN
+341 SSSTSLPVN

-357 YLGSVIAE
+357 YLGSAIAE

-389 EIYTRR
+389 EQIYTRR

-402 GSSEEDNRPDT
+402 GSSEEDSKPDT

-427 WPIRRDVWA
+427 WPIRRDIWA
-436 NQQMGFSA
+436 NQQMGFST
-444 QQSTSTTVHNDV
+444 QQSTSITVHNDV
-456 SSVMSFSSNSGAA
+456 ASVMSFSSNSGGA
-469 LSCSS
+469 LGCST

-538 GQDPETRERASRALH
+538 GQDPETREKASRALH

-583 ALRTSLE
+583 TLRTSLE
-590 TGHVPDDLERHP
+590 TGQVPDDLERHP

-842 NLSARCPQDQRLLW
+842 NLSARCSQDQRLLW

-952 KVDHSFLGINTRTLR
+952 KVEHSFLGINTRTLR

-978 SMKCN
+978 NMKCN
-983 GVSRSESRDSMRSI
+983 GVARSESRDSMRSI

-1012 VLNGLSPTEIQ
+1012 VLNGLSPTDIQ
-1023 MKQQSS
+1023 IKQQSS

-1037 DNGMA
+1037 DSGMS
-1042 SDSHSKISSE
+1042 SDAHSKTSSE

-1065 RLKSSDTFN
+1065 RLKSSDGFN
-1074 GLNNLRCT
+1074 GLVDLRCT

-1113 GISLKSGSQSSISEE
+1113 SVTSVLKTGSQSSISEE
-1128 TELNMCVKP
+1128 TELNICTKT
-1137 EYLSVKSG
+1137 EYVSTKSG
-1145 IDGTSSLSFF
+1145 IETSTSLSFVN
-1155 NSSSPVKDTY
+1155 NSSPAKDNINF
-1165 GNVYDKTILHQHNS
+1165 GNVYDKTVLHQHGS
-1179 LNTIQKAISPTVS
+1179 LNTIQQAISPTVS
-1192 HRTEGNLFSDYA
+1192 YRTEGNLFSDYA
-1204 ETDLDQLTDYS
+1204 ETDLDQPTDYS
-1215 LRYGERNLEDEEKQ
+1215 LRYAERSLEDEGK
-1229 HPHYYTSNDQ
+1229 PHSHYFPSNDQ
-1239 ELIHEETY
+1239 ELIHEDTVKTY
-1247 CTEETRHG
+1247 CTEGTPHG

-1274 QRSLSKKIQGQGKL
+1274 QRSLLKKIQEQGKL
-1288 QDTEELNLECTV
+1288 QDMEELNLECTRMECTEV
-1300 DISEEKRR
+1300 SGDKKR
-1308 SQTLHYFEANIKDGN
+1308 SQMLQYFETNIKDNN
-1323 VEESASVKSSLSLR
+1323 VEEDIHTSMKSSLSVR
-1337 TALTQ
+1337 TTITE
-1342 VSSSNLSYDEIN
+1342 VSSSNLQYPESDNI
-1354 NVASNSSKSKS
+1354 APNS
-1365 DMEKKYDTQNV
+1365 T
-1376 MFEKNEKF
+1376 KNKP
-1384 DKNFSTNGVNSYVTS
+1384 D
-1399 ALKSSNDSG
+1399 
-1408 YQVSD
+1408 QVSD

-1438 FIGNNFDKLPRN
+1438 FIGNNFEKVPRN
-1450 ESNLARYQT
+1450 ESNLTRYQT

-1474 TMNSLDSKRLDSEET
+1474 TMNSLDTKQSGSEE
-1489 IDTDICK
+1489 IVDPDICTDSV
-1496 NKINDLPNMNIALD
+1496 NDNLSNMNIVSD
-1510 YSQNT
+1510 YSQST
-1515 AKFMQKVVETKIPVE
+1515 AKFMQKVIETKIPVQ
-1530 QSSRILRNEL
+1530 QSNQVLQNEL
-1540 DKIRNTEHN
+1540 DEVRNTERGS
-1549 LILGDDSLCFS
+1549 LLGDDSLCNFS

-1568 PILQET
+1568 PILHET
-1574 VVFNTEPNQQ
+1574 VVFNTEPTQQ

-1601 IHNDLIDNDQ
+1601 IHNDLTDNDQ

-1616 SAKWENDKLPETLKD
+1616 SAKWENDKTSKTLKD
-1631 KATEDS
+1631 KATENS

-1645 DSESS
+1645 VTDSESS

-1663 LELCLQPGL
+1663 LELCIQPGL
-1672 TKTVNNIQLN
+1672 TKTMDNIQLN
-1682 KTTVKSGISSDEFG
+1682 KTTMNEIDGEFG
-1696 DKQISRSDNS
+1696 ERKISNFDES
-1706 SKIYDTCEVDGITKE
+1706 SKMYNDTCEIDGINKE
-1721 ETDSKHQTKHV
+1721 KVDSKHKLAQKPADSTKYV
-1732 GKEEVYWRQR
+1732 EKEDVYRRQR

-1769 SSTMKQSIL
+1769 SSAMKQSIL
-1778 SDTWNEDT
+1778 SDTWNEDS
-1786 PNEVSFPSISISA
+1786 PNDVSFPSISISA
-1799 PIIASFKSDVPEEQI
+1799 PIIASFKSDVPEEPGTI
-1814 TATSECYET
+1814 TSECYET
-1823 TSMDSGHMTNSKI
+1823 ASSDSGHMTNSKI

-1900 DRCNSASLP
+1900 DRCNSTSLP
-1909 PLQVKSV
+1909 PIQAKNI
-1916 SSIDS
+1916 SSTDS
-1921 KSCRK
+1921 RSCRK

-1938 LSQAQSHTGS
+1938 LSQTQSHTGS
-1948 LENLLNECS
+1948 LENLLNECT

-1983 LSVASIMS
+1983 LSVASIIS
-1991 EVADSKDHD
+1991 EVADSKDQD
-2000 SHHLSGSDAVFDL
+2000 SQNLSGSDAVFDL
-2013 LKPVANVLSITCMR
+2013 LKPVANVLSMTCMR

-2041 ECLEN
+2041 EYLEN

-2055 VCEMDESTMEQATE
+2055 VCEMDESTVEQATE
-2069 TVCSDTLCIDAE
+2069 TICSDTLCIDAE
-2081 LHTEEVPHPVPVE
+2081 LHTEEAPHPVMIDR
-2094 KIDETGNDTDE
+2094 IDEAGDTDE

-2113 YCVSSS
+2113 YCVTSS

-2124 RKRLHRNLTPKQKR
+2124 RKRLPRNLTPKQKR

-2153 LDKKEEGEQNENGNI
+2153 LDRKEEERQENVVQEKI
-2168 EEGKIPRGKCSPF
+2168 ARGKISPF

-2201 LENPFPELNQDRNVQ
+2201 LENPFPDMNQDQNNQ
-2216 QDVICEQEQSEKP
+2216 QEVNATYEQENSEKA
-2229 TGSVSPVKSAIPM
+2229 TGTTSPVKSAIPT
-2242 LSKPSVCKTLIKKRA
+2242 LSKLSTCKTLIKKRA

-2265 YRTRTLNESKCIFK
+2265 YRTRTLNDSERIFI
-2279 DTESNATANV
+2279 DTESNTTTNAI
-2289 VEERIPDA
+2289 EDRLPDS
-2297 THNIQ
+2297 THTIES
-2302 TDEIHTMLEQNATI
+2302 DEIQTMLEQNATI

-2321 NESSKVNENGEE
+2321 NESNKTNETGED

-2360 GVSKKLIGVC
+2360 GVSKKLIGSCV
-2370 AQQMDNVQEPEDIHR
+2370 QQMDNVQEPEDVHK
-2385 ETTEI
+2385 ETIEI
-2390 ETPRSQEDIRY
+2390 EEPRSQEDIRY
-2401 TDNLDTDSDDESN
+2401 TDNVETESEDESN
-2414 NNEEPPRETKRP
+2414 NTEGPPRETKRP

-2431 GMVRD
+2431 AIVRD

-2512 PGVAT
+2512 PGTAT
-2517 KESMKSNTSPKATPS
+2517 KESTKSNISPKMNPS
-2532 STDQKRTKILSVAA
+2532 STDDKRTKILSVAA

-2552 QKGSTLTF
+2552 QKGSSLTF

-2574 SSNYQQDAKSNVTI
+2574 SSNYQQETKTDVTI

-2605 NAPTVVST
+2605 NAPTVE
-2613 SSPPI
+2613 SSSSSPI
-2618 KTKIAKPIKGATSKV
+2618 KTKIAKPIRGATSKV

-2638 KLKISPKTYQTHQS
+2638 KPKLTPKTHQAHQS
-2652 KSPKGNST
+2652 KLSKGNAS
-2660 EKIQTPKA
+2660 EKIQSSKA
-2668 LPLLVAPKRLPTG
+2668 LSLLVAPKRLPTG
-2681 KVNATSKISANNQNA
+2681 KATATPKISANNQNTA
-2696 SQAENG
+2696 QIESG
-2702 KAFRKVGPLGQR
+2702 KVFRKVGPLGQR

-2753 NKQRFEKPDTRQWV
+2753 NKQRFEKPDTRQWL
-2767 QPENCANEDVDAPSS
+2767 QPVNCANEMDTPSPVS
-2782 VNNPPAFR
+2782 NPPAFR

-2799 VPQESDHPE
+2799 VPQENDNPE

-2816 KRPLMMGV
+2816 KRPLIMGV
-2824 QPSKMKYRNSCD
+2824 QPSKVKYRNSCD
-2836 LSGMSANDAPCKI
+2836 LSGMNANDAPCKI
-2849 PVKSSDASAYK
+2849 PVKSSDASTYK
-2860 KDTVDVAD
+2860 KDIVDVVD
-2868 TSVILRKPQQPE
+2868 TSVVLRKSQHTE
-2880 SSTTEVDPTKR
+2880 SSTTEVDPMKR

-2903 ANPEGSAQTYVN
+2903 ANAEGSAQTYVN
-2915 GAGVRTPASAIVP
+2915 GSCVRTPASAIVP
-2928 PFNYNPKQEIPSQ
+2928 PFNYNPKQDIPLQ
-2941 TTKVTPD
+2941 ITKVTPD
-2948 DSESKFRVTDCHSDI
+2948 ETESKFRVTDCHSDI

>member
-1 MTLPVSNY
+1 
-9 QELLI
+9 E
-14 QVRELTHE
+14 
-22 TIRLQRQLSSD
+22 D
-33 LFDNADPPDVNHNFS
+33 
-48 LGQKNYENGKHLT
+48 
-61 DNVIRQCETSR
+61 CE
-72 KTEAAQN
+72 
-79 PLAEYNN
+79 
-86 FRFRQRFCQNLDS
+86 
-99 TEGIRAGE
+99 
-107 LTSRLLTWRNRSHR
+107 
-121 PIALQNNQEK
+121 
-131 RIIMPGENREQRL
+131 
-144 KQTAS
+144 
-149 GTREAS
+149 
-155 PSKTN
+155 
-160 GVEVR
+160 
-165 TTRGCSMIPLPR
+165 
-177 AMQPNQKTVKTEKN
+177 
-191 RLRLIMENNKGLVD
+191 
-205 ALEKERRINVDEDED
+205 
-220 DYRMSCGRDSS
+220 
-231 STGYCDLSYNMYRCP
+231 
-246 VRKEDGEGCQK
+246 K
-257 RAERLLSEECRVSHS
+257 RAERLLSQECRVSHGPI
-272 SAVGVGVEGIGGWR
+272 GVGSWR
-286 AQRRPHEIEVSTPLA
+286 AQRRPHDVEVSTPLA
-301 CVAAHEL
+301 GVAAHEL

-319 VVAAAATSSRCSLVK
+319 VAAAATTSARCSLVK
-334 NDLKTPS
+334 AALKTPS
-341 SSSTSLTVN
+341 SSSSSSSSFSSSASPAVN
-350 AHIRPRL
+350 VHARPRF
-357 YLGSVIAE
+357 YLGPVISEA
-365 TSKEDAME
+365 SKEDAME

-389 EIYTRR
+389 EIYARR

-402 GSSEEDNRPDT
+402 GGSSEEESKPDT

-436 NQQMGFSA
+436 NQQMGFPT

-456 SSVMSFSSNSGAA
+456 ASVMSFSSNSGGA
-469 LSCSS
+469 LGCST

-512 SNSIDN
+512 SSSIDN

-538 GQDPETRERASRALH
+538 GQDPETREKASRALH

-590 TGHVPDDLERHP
+590 TGQVPDDLERHP

-895 LVHLDST
+895 LVQLDST

-952 KVDHSFLGINTRTLR
+952 KVEHSFLGINATRTLR
-967 SYQLHN
+967 SYHQLHN
-973 QPSTS
+973 HQPGGSNV
-978 SMKCN
+978 KCN
-983 GVSRSESRDSMRSI
+983 GVARSESRDSMRSV

-1012 VLNGLSPTEIQ
+1012 VLNGLSPTDVQ

-1029 SLHSAVGF
+1029 SLHAAVGF
-1037 DNGMA
+1037 DSGMLPGG
-1042 SDSHSKISSE
+1042 DVHSTKTSSE

-1065 RLKSSDTFN
+1065 RLKSSDGFTSD
-1074 GLNNLRCT
+1074 LRCT

-1113 GISLKSGSQSSISEE
+1113 GIIETTSASFAVDNSSAIVKESSIS
-1128 TELNMCVKP
+1128 
-1137 EYLSVKSG
+1137 
-1145 IDGTSSLSFF
+1145 
-1155 NSSSPVKDTY
+1155 Y
-1165 GNVYDKTILHQHNS
+1165 GNVYDKASVLHQHNS
-1179 LNTIQKAISPTVS
+1179 LNTIQQVAGISPTIA

-1204 ETDLDQLTDYS
+1204 ETDLDQPTDYS
-1215 LRYGERNLEDEEKQ
+1215 LRYAERSLEDEEK
-1229 HPHYYTSNDQ
+1229 PHSHYFPSNDQ
-1239 ELIHEETY
+1239 ELIHEDTVKTY
-1247 CTEETRHG
+1247 CTEGTPHG

-1274 QRSLSKKIQGQGKL
+1274 QRSLLKRIQE
-1288 QDTEELNLECTV
+1288 QDM
-1300 DISEEKRR
+1300 
-1308 SQTLHYFEANIKDGN
+1308 Q
-1323 VEESASVKSSLSLR
+1323 
-1337 TALTQ
+1337 
-1342 VSSSNLSYDEIN
+1342 
-1354 NVASNSSKSKS
+1354 
-1365 DMEKKYDTQNV
+1365 KKYDTHDH
-1376 MFEKNEKF
+1376 KF
-1384 DKNFSTNGVNSYVTS
+1384 DKNYPSNGVNSYVAN
-1399 ALKSSNDSG
+1399 ALKASSDSG
-1408 YQVSD
+1408 CKEFELKGDTRNMPYILNINNSSECLDQVSD

-1438 FIGNNFDKLPRN
+1438 FIGNNFEKVTRN

-1466 ECNSSVDS
+1466 ECNSSIDS
-1474 TMNSLDSKRLDSEET
+1474 TMNSLDTKRSGSEEM
-1489 IDTDICK
+1489 INPDICTD
-1496 NKINDLPNMNIALD
+1496 NDNSSGVNIASD
-1510 YSQNT
+1510 YDQSPEN
-1515 AKFMQKVVETKIPVE
+1515 KFMQKVVTNLSRS
-1530 QSSRILRNEL
+1530 QSIFIVLLTFFCTCHLLQQAFSNGRTFASFQVVDARVPMQQSNRDLPGVL
-1540 DKIRNTEHN
+1540 DKVRNTEHDP
-1549 LILGDDSLCFS
+1549 ILGDDSLY
-1560 LPSNLRNS
+1560 LRNS
-1568 PILQET
+1568 PILHET
-1574 VVFNTEPNQQ
+1574 VVFNTEPTQQ

-1589 IDTQSNEDMSSL
+1589 IDAQSNEDMSSL

-1611 NIDDD
+1611 NMDDD
-1616 SAKWENDKLPETLKD
+1616 CVKWGDDRTSENSVGGKSLPAE
-1631 KATEDS
+1631 S
-1637 SMQQSYTK
+1637 SPMQQSYAK

-1663 LELCLQPGL
+1663 LELCIQPGL
-1672 TKTVNNIQLN
+1672 TKAMDDIQLTN
-1682 KTTVKSGISSDEFG
+1682 ASASRRVDDEFRER
-1696 DKQISRSDNS
+1696 QIGS
-1706 SKIYDTCEVDGITKE
+1706 SNDGKRAYNDTCEVDGVIRKE
-1721 ETDSKHQTKHV
+1721 EAESKYKQKPADSTKHV
-1732 GKEEVYWRQR
+1732 EKEDVYRRQR

-1778 SDTWNEDT
+1778 SDTWNEDS
-1786 PNEVSFPSISISA
+1786 PNDVSFPSISISA
-1799 PIIASFKSDVPEEQI
+1799 PIIASFKSDVPEEPGTI
-1814 TATSECYET
+1814 TISECYET
-1823 TSMDSGHMTNSKI
+1823 ASSESGHMTNSKI

-1842 KLAEAVDAEMN
+1842 KLAEAVDAEIRAN
-1853 RQNELDTTSMTSMD
+1853 RQNELDATSITSMD

-1909 PLQVKSV
+1909 PAQLKNQV
-1916 SSIDS
+1916 SSS
-1921 KSCRK
+1921 ESRSCRK

-1938 LSQAQSHTGS
+1938 LSQAQSHAGS
-1948 LENLLNECS
+1948 LENLLNECT

-1983 LSVASIMS
+1983 LSVASITS
-1991 EVADSKDHD
+1991 EVADSKYQDTQN
-2000 SHHLSGSDAVFDL
+2000 LSGSDAVFDL

-2027 YAEAMQNSANNSLS
+2027 YAEAIRDNNSANNSMS

-2069 TVCSDTLCIDAE
+2069 TICSDTLCIDAE
-2081 LHTEEVPHPVPVE
+2081 LHTEEAPPPHAVLATIDR
-2094 KIDETGNDTDE
+2094 IDEAGDTDE

-2113 YCVSSS
+2113 YCVTSS

-2138 TLAKERY
+2138 TMAKERY

-2153 LDKKEEGEQNENGNI
+2153 LDEKKGEEQRRENNVV
-2168 EEGKIPRGKCSPF
+2168 EEKIARGKISPF

-2201 LENPFPELNQDRNVQ
+2201 LENPFPDMNHDRGNR
-2216 QDVICEQEQSEKP
+2216 QDVNAACEQEDAEKP
-2229 TGSVSPVKSAIPM
+2229 AGTMSSSPVKSAIPTLTK
-2242 LSKPSVCKTLIKKRA
+2242 LSACKTLIKKRA
-2257 EQKKNRER
+2257 EQKKNRDR
-2265 YRTRTLNESKCIFK
+2265 YRTRTLNDS
-2279 DTESNATANV
+2279 
-2289 VEERIPDA
+2289 ERIFGDSA
-2297 THNIQ
+2297 EGNCAADSTSRNIES
-2302 TDEIHTMLEQNATI
+2302 DEIQTMLEQNATI

-2321 NESSKVNENGEE
+2321 NESNKASETGED

-2360 GVSKKLIGVC
+2360 GVSKKLIGSC
-2370 AQQMDNVQEPEDIHR
+2370 AQQTNGVQEAEGDVHKETSTEMEEEIRYNNDNVV
-2385 ETTEI
+2385 ETES
-2390 ETPRSQEDIRY
+2390 E
-2401 TDNLDTDSDDESN
+2401 DESN
-2414 NNEEPPRETKRP
+2414 NTEGGPPRETKRP

-2502 ATTLRQNNNS
+2502 ATTLRQSNNNTNS
-2512 PGVAT
+2512 PSVGT
-2517 KESMKSNTSPKATPS
+2517 KEPAKSNASFKTTLS
-2532 STDQKRTKILSVAA
+2532 STDDKRTKIS

-2552 QKGSTLTF
+2552 QKGSSLTF
-2560 TKSVKRHSTPPTCS
+2560 TKTVKRHSTPPTCTSSSSS
-2574 SSNYQQDAKSNVTI
+2574 SSNYQQETKTDVTAKPS
-2588 KPLER
+2588 LER

-2605 NAPTVVST
+2605 NAPTVVS
-2613 SSPPI
+2613 SSSSPI
-2618 KTKIAKPIKGATSKV
+2618 KTKIAKPIRGATSKV

-2638 KLKISPKTYQTHQS
+2638 KPKISPKTHQAHQS
-2652 KSPKGNST
+2652 KSSKANAAPS
-2660 EKIQTPKA
+2660 EKIQPSKA
-2668 LPLLVAPKRLPTG
+2668 SPPPLLVAPKRLPTG
-2681 KVNATSKISANNQNA
+2681 KVTTATPKISTANNNQNA
-2696 SQAENG
+2696 AQAESG
-2702 KAFRKVGPLGQR
+2702 KLFRKVGPLGQR

-2753 NKQRFEKPDTRQWV
+2753 NRQRFEKPDTRQWL
-2767 QPENCANEDVDAPSS
+2767 QPGNCANDVDAPPS
-2782 VNNPPAFR
+2782 AATDLRFR

-2799 VPQESDHPE
+2799 MPQEGHDDPE

-2816 KRPLMMGV
+2816 KRPLVIGV
-2824 QPSKMKYRNSCD
+2824 QPSSKVKYRNSCD
-2836 LSGMSANDAPCKI
+2836 LSGMNANDAPCKI
-2849 PVKSSDASAYK
+2849 PVKASGEASSQHKRDA
-2860 KDTVDVAD
+2860 VDLADD
-2868 TSVILRKPQQPE
+2868 TSVVLRKSQH
-2880 SSTTEVDPTKR
+2880 TEPCATDVVVDPTKR
-2891 ISRLGSFIRVDS
+2891 ISRLGSFIRVVDP
-2903 ANPEGSAQTYVN
+2903 ANAEAASVN
-2915 GAGVRTPASAIVP
+2915 GAAVRTPASAIVP
-2928 PFNYNPKQEIPSQ
+2928 PFNYNPKQDIPSQ
-2941 TTKVTPD
+2941 IAKVTPD
-2948 DSESKFRVTDCHSDI
+2948 ETESKFKVTTDCHSDI
-2963 VTASTRVTTV
+2963 VTGSTRVTTTDRNTNDEDLDATWTRFSAQQECYDMERKKNKKEKSKKTVV

>member
-1 MTLPVSNY
+1 
-9 QELLI
+9 
-14 QVRELTHE
+14 
-22 TIRLQRQLSSD
+22 
-33 LFDNADPPDVNHNFS
+33 
-48 LGQKNYENGKHLT
+48 
-61 DNVIRQCETSR
+61 
-72 KTEAAQN
+72 
-79 PLAEYNN
+79 
-86 FRFRQRFCQNLDS
+86 
-99 TEGIRAGE
+99 
-107 LTSRLLTWRNRSHR
+107 
-121 PIALQNNQEK
+121 
-131 RIIMPGENREQRL
+131 MPSENREQRSRSG
-144 KQTAS
+144 AS
-149 GTREAS
+149 GGQDAS
-155 PSKTN
+155 KDFEP
-160 GVEVR
+160 R
-165 TTRGCSMIPLPR
+165 PRGSMIPLPR
-177 AMQPNQKTVKTEKN
+177 ATQTAPINPTNPKTAKTEKN
-191 RLRLIMENNKGLVD
+191 RLKLIMENRGTTDVF
-205 ALEKERRINVDEDED
+205 EKERRIDEDTGAV
-220 DYRMSCGRDSS
+220 YRVSCARESR
-231 STGYCDLSYNMYRCP
+231 YCDLSCDAYRCP
-246 VRKEDGEGCQK
+246 ARKEDAEGCCK
-257 RAERLLSEECRVSHS
+257 RAERLLSEECRVSHEP
-272 SAVGVGVEGIGGWR
+272 VGVGVEGVCSWR
-286 AQRRPHEIEVSTPLA
+286 GQRRPHGIEIPTPLA
-301 CVAAHEL
+301 SVAAHEL
-308 ESSVDGAAFNP
+308 ESSVNGAAFNP
-319 VVAAAATSSRCSLVK
+319 VVVAAAAGSARCSTSRNALKTSSSCS
-334 NDLKTPS
+334 S
-341 SSSTSLTVN
+341 ASVN
-350 AHIRPRL
+350 AANSKSRF
-357 YLGSVIAE
+357 YLGSAIAE
-365 TSKEDAME
+365 TCKEDAME

-389 EIYTRR
+389 EIYVRR

-402 GSSEEDNRPDT
+402 GSSEEESKPDT
-413 SLQGHRLPSSYRGT
+413 SLQSHRLPSSYRGT
-427 WPIRRDVWA
+427 WPIRRDLWA
-436 NQQMGFSA
+436 NQQMGFST
-444 QQSTSTTVHNDV
+444 QQSPSTTVHNIFPCHPVPQDV
-456 SSVMSFSSNSGAA
+456 ASVMSFSSNSGTA
-469 LSCSS
+469 LSCSA

-492 LGMLGSTEGREDMSA
+492 LGMLGSTEGGEDMSA

-512 SNSIDN
+512 STSIDN

-553 NIVYAKSD
+553 NIVHAKSD

-583 ALRTSLE
+583 ALRSSLE
-590 TGHVPDDLERHP
+590 TGQVPDDLERHP

-620 AMCQLGGL
+620 AMCQLGVL

-637 DHMAHGSECDDQN
+637 DHMAHGSECDDPN

-758 NKVDICAVD
+758 NKIDICAVE
-767 GALAFLV
+767 GALTFLV
-774 DMLSYKAP
+774 DMLSYVAP

-809 RAIVRERG
+809 RSIVRERG

-907 LPTLPTLVARR
+907 LPTLPSLVARR

-945 KDDKFSF
+945 KDDKFMF
-952 KVDHSFLGINTRTLR
+952 KVDHSFLGINARALRT
-967 SYQLHN
+967 YQLHN

-978 SMKCN
+978 SVKSN
-983 GVSRSESRDSMRSI
+983 GVARSESRDSMRSV

-1012 VLNGLSPTEIQ
+1012 VMNGLSPTDIQ
-1023 MKQQSS
+1023 IKQQSS

-1037 DNGMA
+1037 DTGMT
-1042 SDSHSKISSE
+1042 SDGHSKTSE

-1065 RLKSSDTFN
+1065 RLKSSETFN
-1074 GLNNLRCT
+1074 GLSDFRCT

-1113 GISLKSGSQSSISEE
+1113 SISSKAGSQSSVSEE
-1128 TELNMCVKP
+1128 TELVCGKTEYQCKP
-1137 EYLSVKSG
+1137 G
-1145 IDGTSSLSFF
+1145 IDKPSTLAFVSSD
-1155 NSSSPVKDTY
+1155 SPAKDVGF
-1165 GNVYDKTILHQHNS
+1165 GNIYDKSVLS
-1179 LNTIQKAISPTVS
+1179 PLNNIQKAISPTVAN
-1192 HRTEGNLFSDYA
+1192 GNLFYA
-1204 ETDLDQLTDYS
+1204 ETDLDQPTDYS
-1215 LRYGERNLEDEEKQ
+1215 LRYAERSLEDEDKQ
-1229 HPHYYTSNDQ
+1229 RSHYFASNEQ
-1239 ELIHEETY
+1239 ELIHEDTVKTY
-1247 CTEETRHG
+1247 CTEGTPHG
-1255 TSLNSSRAA
+1255 ISLNSSRAA
-1264 SASDLQEDSR
+1264 SASDLQEDNRLRNSTKKMQE
-1274 QRSLSKKIQGQGKL
+1274 QRKL
-1288 QDTEELNLECTV
+1288 QDKEEFNLECKV
-1300 DISEEKRR
+1300 KLSD
-1308 SQTLHYFEANIKDGN
+1308 DN
-1323 VEESASVKSSLSLR
+1323 VEESGHSSAKSPSSLR
-1337 TALTQ
+1337 TTLTQ
-1342 VSSSNLSYDEIN
+1342 MSSNNLHYDEKN
-1354 NVASNSSKSKS
+1354 NMASNSTKIRS
-1365 DMEKKYDTQNV
+1365 DVEECYEIENEIYENTDKFNQNFPV
-1376 MFEKNEKF
+1376 
-1384 DKNFSTNGVNSYVTS
+1384 NGINSYVIS
-1399 ALKSSNDSG
+1399 ALKASNDSG
-1408 YQVSD
+1408 CKEFELKGDTRHMPCTLNINNSSECLDQVSD

-1438 FIGNNFDKLPRN
+1438 FIGNNFDKIPRN

-1466 ECNSSVDS
+1466 ECNVLVES
-1474 TMNSLDSKRLDSEET
+1474 TANSLDTNRIACEET
-1489 IDTDICK
+1489 MSSDICE
-1496 NKINDLPNMNIALD
+1496 NKVASSSPNINIACD

-1515 AKFMQKVVETKIPVE
+1515 TMLNQKMV
-1530 QSSRILRNEL
+1530 
-1540 DKIRNTEHN
+1540 HN
-1549 LILGDDSLCFS
+1549 SITDDNLCNFS

-1568 PILQET
+1568 PILHET
-1574 VVFNTEPNQQ
+1574 VVFDTEPSQQ

-1589 IDTQSNEDMSSL
+1589 MDTQSNEDMSSL
-1601 IHNDLIDNDQ
+1601 VHNDLLEDERN
-1611 NIDDD
+1611 
-1616 SAKWENDKLPETLKD
+1616 A
-1631 KATEDS
+1631 EDS
-1637 SMQQSYTK
+1637 ETDKVSESLNDRIAENSMQQSYTK
-1645 DSESS
+1645 VTDSESS

-1663 LELCLQPGL
+1663 LELCIQPGL
-1672 TKTVNNIQLN
+1672 TKTIENIKHN
-1682 KTTVKSGISSDEFG
+1682 KATWKSNKDL
-1696 DKQISRSDNS
+1696 DQCS
-1706 SKIYDTCEVDGITKE
+1706 SKQTNYSGESSQMHDTCEVDGVSREEVDGNQKSTMKNPDTPKHGKKE
-1721 ETDSKHQTKHV
+1721 EM
-1732 GKEEVYWRQR
+1732 YRRQR

-1769 SSTMKQSIL
+1769 SSAMKQSIL
-1778 SDTWNEDT
+1778 SDTWNEDS

-1799 PIIASFKSDVPEEQI
+1799 PIIASFKSDVPEEQTTI
-1814 TATSECYET
+1814 TSECVET
-1823 TSMDSGHMTNSKI
+1823 ASSDGGHMTNSKI

-1842 KLAEAVDAEMN
+1842 KLAEAVDAEIN
-1853 RQNELDTTSMTSMD
+1853 KNELEMTSMTSMD
-1867 LEAIKPPSSM
+1867 LEAIKPPSTM

-1888 GSGDCSESFVNR
+1888 GSGDYSETFVNR
-1900 DRCNSASLP
+1900 DRCNSTSLP
-1909 PLQVKSV
+1909 PMQLKT
-1916 SSIDS
+1916 SSFTDF
-1921 KSCRK
+1921 KNCRK

-1938 LSQAQSHTGS
+1938 LNQTQTHTGS

-1957 GSHLE
+1957 GSHLD

-1983 LSVASIMS
+1983 VSVASITS
-1991 EVADSKDHD
+1991 EVADPKDQD
-2000 SHHLSGSDAVFDL
+2000 QSLTSSDAVFDL

-2027 YAEAMQNSANNSLS
+2027 YAEAMQSSANNSLS

-2069 TVCSDTLCIDAE
+2069 TVCSDTLCIDVE
-2081 LHTEEVPHPVPVE
+2081 LRTEEAPHQIFTE
-2094 KIDETGNDTDE
+2094 KIDEGSNDTDE

-2113 YCVSSS
+2113 YCLTSS

-2124 RKRLHRNLTPKQKR
+2124 KKRAHRNLTPKQKR

-2153 LDKKEEGEQNENGNI
+2153 MSRKEEERDKKENGSAR
-2168 EEGKIPRGKCSPF
+2168 EGKIPRGKCSPF

-2201 LENPFPELNQDRNVQ
+2201 LENPFPQPSQEQ
-2216 QDVICEQEQSEKP
+2216 QEADVREQENPETEPS
-2229 TGSVSPVKSAIPM
+2229 SAVKSAIPTFTK
-2242 LSKPSVCKTLIKKRA
+2242 LSGCKTLIKKRM

-2265 YRTRTLNESKCIFK
+2265 YRTRTLDDSECIFREAENNAAAN
-2279 DTESNATANV
+2279 TAEGGESNATRIAQS
-2289 VEERIPDA
+2289 EE
-2297 THNIQ
+2297 IQ
-2302 TDEIHTMLEQNATI
+2302 IMLQQNATI

-2321 NESSKVNENGEE
+2321 NESTKVNETGEE
-2333 GLLDCETIS
+2333 PLLDCETIS

-2349 SERNLRMRFVN
+2349 SERNLRMRFLN
-2360 GVSKKLIGVC
+2360 GVSKKLIGAC
-2370 AQQMDNVQEPEDIHR
+2370 SQQMDEALESEQNQK
-2385 ETTEI
+2385 ETVEI
-2390 ETPRSQEDIRY
+2390 ETNRSQEDVRY
-2401 TDNLDTDSDDESN
+2401 ADTVESESENESN
-2414 NNEEPPRETKRP
+2414 NAEEQPRETKRP

-2436 PSNDSNATD
+2436 HSNDSNATD
-2445 KSDPESPKAIRG
+2445 RSEPESPKAIRG

-2472 PQSSPLKQVNPVSGI
+2472 PQSSPLKQPNPVSGI

-2512 PGVAT
+2512 PSNG
-2517 KESMKSNTSPKATPS
+2517 MKDSPKANSSPKIPS
-2532 STDQKRTKILSVAA
+2532 LTDGEKRTKKMSAAA

-2552 QKGSTLTF
+2552 QKGSSLTF

-2574 SSNYQQDAKSNVTI
+2574 SNFQNDAKPDV

-2605 NAPTVVST
+2605 NAPLVVST
-2613 SSPPI
+2613 SSSPI

-2633 HPTTG
+2633 YPTMV
-2638 KLKISPKTYQTHQS
+2638 KPKIAPKTHQVHQS
-2652 KSPKGNST
+2652 KVGKVAPEKLPKT
-2660 EKIQTPKA
+2660 A
-2668 LPLLVAPKRLPTG
+2668 PLLVAPKRLPTG
-2681 KVNATSKISANNQNA
+2681 KVAATTKIPASNQTGV
-2696 SQAENG
+2696 QAENG
-2702 KAFRKVGPLGQR
+2702 KIFRKIGPLGQR

-2726 TGMQT
+2726 TGIQT
-2731 RKLAKEATS
+2731 RRLAKEATS

-2753 NKQRFEKPDTRQWV
+2753 SKQRFEKPDTRQWV
-2767 QPENCANEDVDAPSS
+2767 QPGSCANDVDGPSPMNTPS
-2782 VNNPPAFR
+2782 AFR

-2799 VPQESDHPE
+2799 IPQENDDTE
-2808 SALYKSKL
+2808 STLYKSKS
-2816 KRPLMMGV
+2816 KRPLVVGM
-2824 QPSKMKYRNSCD
+2824 QSSKAKYRNSCD
-2836 LSGMSANDAPCKI
+2836 LSGMNSNDAPCKI
-2849 PVKSSDASAYK
+2849 PVKSNDASTYK
-2860 KDTVDVAD
+2860 KDSVQVGDA
-2868 TSVILRKPQQPE
+2868 SVILRKSQNTE
-2880 SSTTEVDPTKR
+2880 SSAVEVDPTKR

-2903 ANPEGSAQTYVN
+2903 ANAEGSAQTYVN
-2915 GAGVRTPASAIVP
+2915 GGVRTPASAIVP
-2928 PFNYNPKQEIPSQ
+2928 PFNYNPKPDIPSQ
-2941 TTKVTPD
+2941 TTKITQNE
-2948 DSESKFRVTDCHSDI
+2948 SENRFGTTDCHSDI

>member
-9 QELLI
+9 QELLV

-61 DNVIRQCETSR
+61 DNVIRPYEKSR
-72 KTEAAQN
+72 KTETGQS

-86 FRFRQRFCQNLDS
+86 FRFRSRFCQNLDS

-107 LTSRLLTWRNRSHR
+107 LTSRLLTWRSRNHR
-121 PIALQNNQEK
+121 PITLQE
-131 RIIMPGENREQRL
+131 EE
-144 KQTAS
+144 
-149 GTREAS
+149 
-155 PSKTN
+155 
-160 GVEVR
+160 
-165 TTRGCSMIPLPR
+165 
-177 AMQPNQKTVKTEKN
+177 
-191 RLRLIMENNKGLVD
+191 
-205 ALEKERRINVDEDED
+205 ED
-220 DYRMSCGRDSS
+220 C
-231 STGYCDLSYNMYRCP
+231 
-246 VRKEDGEGCQK
+246 CQK
-257 RAERLLSEECRVSHS
+257 RSEECRVLHVG
-272 SAVGVGVEGIGGWR
+272 AEGVGSWR
-286 AQRRPHEIEVSTPLA
+286 SQRRPRDAEASTPLA
-301 CVAAHEL
+301 GVAAHEL

-319 VVAAAATSSRCSLVK
+319 VVVAAAATSARCSLVK
-334 NDLKTPS
+334 SAFKQPLS
-341 SSSTSLTVN
+341 SSSSSASLPVN
-350 AHIRPRL
+350 AHAARQPRL

-365 TSKEDAME
+365 ISKEDAME

-389 EIYTRR
+389 EIYVRR

-402 GSSEEDNRPDT
+402 GSSEEDT
-413 SLQGHRLPSSYRGT
+413 SLQSHRLPSSYRGT

-436 NQQMGFSA
+436 NQQMGFST
-444 QQSTSTTVHNDV
+444 QQSGSTTVHNDV
-456 SSVMSFSSNSGAA
+456 ASVMSFSSNSSGV
-469 LSCSS
+469 LGCPS
-474 EMQGDRRL
+474 ETQGDRRL

-512 SNSIDN
+512 SNSIDT

-561 ERAGRREA
+561 ERTGRREA

-590 TGHVPDDLERHP
+590 AGQIPDDLERHP

-706 NLSWRADTSSKQT
+706 NLSWRADTASKQT

-867 IHSKHKMISMGSSA
+867 IQSKHKMISMGSSA

-895 LVHLDST
+895 FVHLDST

-907 LPTLPTLVARR
+907 LPTLPTLVARK
-918 QRALEQEIDQNLA
+918 QKALEQEIDQNLA
-931 ETCDNIEPSTSPTN
+931 ETCDNIEPSTSPTS
-945 KDDKFSF
+945 KDDKLF
-952 KVDHSFLGINTRTLR
+952 KVEHSFLGMNSRTLR
-967 SYQLHN
+967 SYQLHG

-978 SMKCN
+978 NVKCN
-983 GVSRSESRDSMRSI
+983 GVARSESRDSMRSI
-997 TSTHSDTMFERVNRH
+997 TSTQSDTMFERVNRH
-1012 VLNGLSPTEIQ
+1012 VMNGLSPTEVQ

-1037 DNGMA
+1037 DN
-1042 SDSHSKISSE
+1042 SLSSETHSKSE
-1052 KKYTLRYKNAIPD
+1052 KKYALRYRNAIPD
-1065 RLKSSDTFN
+1065 RLKSSDGFN
-1074 GLNNLRCT
+1074 GDLRCT

-1094 ESACSQNLL
+1094 ESVCSQNLL

-1113 GISLKSGSQSSISEE
+1113 SVSSTLKTGSQSSISEE
-1128 TELNMCVKP
+1128 TELNVRTKT
-1137 EYLSVKSG
+1137 EYVTTKSG
-1145 IDGTSSLSFF
+1145 MDDSSSLSYV
-1155 NSSSPVKDTY
+1155 STDSPVKETGISF
-1165 GNVYDKTILHQHNS
+1165 GNVYDKAMLHQHNS
-1179 LNTIQKAISPTVS
+1179 LNTVQKAISPTVA
-1192 HRTEGNLFSDYA
+1192 HRTAEGNLFSDYA
-1204 ETDLDQLTDYS
+1204 ETDLDQPTDYS
-1215 LRYGERNLEDEEKQ
+1215 LRYAERSLEDEEK
-1229 HPHYYTSNDQ
+1229 PHYFTNNDQ
-1239 ELIHEETY
+1239 ELIHEDTVKTY
-1247 CTEETRHG
+1247 CTEGTPHG

-1274 QRSLSKKIQGQGKL
+1274 QKSLLKKIQEQGKL
-1288 QDTEELNLECTV
+1288 QDKEELG
-1300 DISEEKRR
+1300 
-1308 SQTLHYFEANIKDGN
+1308 IKN
-1323 VEESASVKSSLSLR
+1323 VEEDECASTKSPSSLKAQL
-1337 TALTQ
+1337 
-1342 VSSSNLSYDEIN
+1342 SSNNLQYDEGGN
-1354 NVASNSSKSKS
+1354 AASNCTKSVAT
-1365 DMEKKYDTQNV
+1365 ENAA
-1376 MFEKNEKF
+1376 FERNEKF
-1384 DKNFSTNGVNSYVTS
+1384 TKNYHGNGVNSYVIS
-1399 ALKSSNDSG
+1399 ALKASSDSGCKEFELKGDTRNMPCTLNINDSSECLD
-1408 YQVSD
+1408 QVSD

-1438 FIGNNFDKLPRN
+1438 FIGNNFEKVPRS
-1450 ESNLARYQT
+1450 ERNLTRYQT

-1466 ECNSSVDS
+1466 DNSSIDS
-1474 TMNSLDSKRLDSEET
+1474 TMNEEMRDSDVLNIDSKSST
-1489 IDTDICK
+1489 IPPEFQDQNPFTQMGDAS
-1496 NKINDLPNMNIALD
+1496 NI
-1510 YSQNT
+1510 S
-1515 AKFMQKVVETKIPVE
+1515 VE
-1530 QSSRILRNEL
+1530 QPDQSLQHQF
-1540 DKIRNTEHN
+1540 DKNTEDGS
-1549 LILGDDSLCFS
+1549 ILGEGSLCNFS

-1568 PILQET
+1568 PIFQET
-1574 VVFNTEPNQQ
+1574 VVFNTEPTQQ

-1601 IHNDLIDNDQ
+1601 IHNDLLENVE
-1611 NIDDD
+1611 DDC
-1616 SAKWENDKLPETLKD
+1616 ENEKTAESLKGQ
-1631 KATEDS
+1631 EN
-1637 SMQQSYTK
+1637 SMQQSYAKVT

-1657 QSEHAL
+1657 QSEQAL
-1663 LELCLQPGL
+1663 LELCIQPGL
-1672 TKTVNNIQLN
+1672 TKTMDNA
-1682 KTTVKSGISSDEFG
+1682 VKSGTRDNEFG
-1696 DKQISRSDNS
+1696 ERRVDDISN
-1706 SKIYDTCEVDGITKE
+1706 KGNDTCQVDGVKKE
-1721 ETDSKHQTKHV
+1721 ETDSKHKSVQRNADGTKHV
-1732 GKEEVYWRQR
+1732 EKEDAYRRQR

-1755 ATLVQQTE
+1755 AALVQQTQ

-1769 SSTMKQSIL
+1769 SSAMKQSIV
-1778 SDTWNEDT
+1778 SDTWNEDS
-1786 PNEVSFPSISISA
+1786 PNDVSFPSISISA
-1799 PIIASFKSDVPEEQI
+1799 PIIASFKSDVPEEQVTI
-1814 TATSECYET
+1814 TSECYET
-1823 TSMDSGHMTNSKI
+1823 ASSESGGHMTNSKI
-1836 IQREAI
+1836 IQMEAI
-1842 KLAEAVDAEMN
+1842 KLAEAVDAELRN
-1853 RQNELDTTSMTSMD
+1853 RQNESETTSMTSMD
-1867 LEAIKPPSSM
+1867 YLEAIKPPSSM

-1900 DRCNSASLP
+1900 DRCNSTSLP
-1909 PLQVKSV
+1909 PMQPKN
-1916 SSIDS
+1916 DFR
-1921 KSCRK
+1921 SCRK

-1938 LSQAQSHTGS
+1938 LSQTQSHTSS
-1948 LENLLNECS
+1948 LENLLNECT

-1962 SVKPPSMMDEL
+1962 NVKPPSMMDEL

-1983 LSVASIMS
+1983 VSVASITS
-1991 EVADSKDHD
+1991 EVADSKEQDTHNLT
-2000 SHHLSGSDAVFDL
+2000 SSDAVFDL
-2013 LKPVANVLSITCMR
+2013 LKPVANVLSMTCMR
-2027 YAEAMQNSANNSLS
+2027 YAEAMHSTNNSMS

-2055 VCEMDESTMEQATE
+2055 VCEMDESTIEHGTE
-2069 TVCSDTLCIDAE
+2069 TICSDTLCIDAE
-2081 LHTEEVPHPVPVE
+2081 LHTEEAPHPIIIE
-2094 KIDETGNDTDE
+2094 RIDEAGNDTDE

-2113 YCVSSS
+2113 YCGTSS

-2124 RKRLHRNLTPKQKR
+2124 RKRIHRNLTPKQKR
-2138 TLAKERY
+2138 TLAKDRY

-2153 LDKKEEGEQNENGNI
+2153 MEKKEEEDRQKNGSMD
-2168 EEGKIPRGKCSPF
+2168 EERVPRCKLSPF

-2194 ARFQTQV
+2194 ARFRTQV
-2201 LENPFPELNQDRNVQ
+2201 LENPFPDLNQDQ
-2216 QDVICEQEQSEKP
+2216 QNDDQEANGKQENPDKP
-2229 TGSVSPVKSAIPM
+2229 SRSVSPVKSAIPT
-2242 LSKPSVCKTLIKKRA
+2242 LSKFSACKALAKKRA
-2257 EQKKNRER
+2257 EQKKSRER
-2265 YRTRTLNESKCIFK
+2265 YRTRTLDDSESVFK
-2279 DTESNATANV
+2279 DGESNAAANV
-2289 VEERIPDA
+2289 TEERIHKGQSDE
-2297 THNIQ
+2297 IQ
-2302 TDEIHTMLEQNATI
+2302 TLLQQNATI

-2321 NESSKVNENGEE
+2321 NESNKGSGEE
-2333 GLLDCETIS
+2333 GLLEYENIN
-2342 LVSNESE
+2342 LASNESE

-2360 GVSKKLIGVC
+2360 GVSKKLIGSCVQ
-2370 AQQMDNVQEPEDIHR
+2370 QQMENVQELEDLR
-2385 ETTEI
+2385 KETTEI
-2390 ETPRSQEDIRY
+2390 ETPRSQENIRY
-2401 TDNLDTDSDDESN
+2401 TDNVDTESDDESN
-2414 NNEEPPRETKRP
+2414 NTEGPSRETKRP

-2436 PSNDSNATD
+2436 LSNDSNATD

-2472 PQSSPLKQVNPVSGI
+2472 PQSSPLKQVNPISGI

-2512 PGVAT
+2512 PSSAT
-2517 KESMKSNTSPKATPS
+2517 REFTKPSNTSPKAIS
-2532 STDQKRTKILSVAA
+2532 DEKKTKNLSVVA

-2552 QKGSTLTF
+2552 QKGSSMTF

-2574 SSNYQQDAKSNVTI
+2574 SSNYQQEVKSELTV

-2605 NAPTVVST
+2605 NAPTVVSA
-2613 SSPPI
+2613 SSSPI
-2618 KTKIAKPIKGATSKV
+2618 KTKIAKPIRGATSKV

-2638 KLKISPKTYQTHQS
+2638 KPKVPPKPQQVHQM
-2652 KSPKGNST
+2652 KSSKGNAT
-2660 EKIQTPKA
+2660 EKMQPSKA
-2668 LPLLVAPKRLPTG
+2668 LPLQLVGTKRLPAS
-2681 KVNATSKISANNQNA
+2681 KVSATPKIPVSNQNA
-2696 SQAENG
+2696 AQADNG
-2702 KAFRKVGPLGQR
+2702 KTFRKVGPLGQR
-2714 SNSNSSIVSNSS
+2714 SSSNSSIVSNSS

-2731 RKLAKEATS
+2731 RRLAKEATS

-2753 NKQRFEKPDTRQWV
+2753 SRQRFEKPDTRQWL
-2767 QPENCANEDVDAPSS
+2767 QPGNCANDDVDAPSPTS
-2782 VNNPPAFR
+2782 DDAPAFR

-2799 VPQESDHPE
+2799 LPQENDRPE
-2808 SALYKSKL
+2808 TALYKSKL
-2816 KRPLMMGV
+2816 KRPLVVGI
-2824 QPSKMKYRNSCD
+2824 QPSKAKYRNSCD
-2836 LSGMSANDAPCKI
+2836 LSGMNDAPCKI
-2849 PVKSSDASAYK
+2849 PVKSSQDK
-2860 KDTVDVAD
+2860 RDTVDAGENPV
-2868 TSVILRKPQQPE
+2868 VLRKHVD
-2880 SSTTEVDPTKR
+2880 SSVTEVDPTKR

-2903 ANPEGSAQTYVN
+2903 ADGSVAQTSVN
-2915 GAGVRTPASAIVP
+2915 GAAGVRTPASAIVP
-2928 PFNYNPKQEIPSQ
+2928 PFNYNPKQEVSTSQ
-2941 TTKVTPD
+2941 STKLTLD
-2948 DSESKFRVTDCHSDI
+2948 ESEGKYRGTDCHSDI

>member
-48 LGQKNYENGKHLT
+48 LGQKNYENGRHLT
-61 DNVIRQCETSR
+61 DNVIQQCEKSR
-72 KTEAAQN
+72 KDEAGQN
-79 PLAEYNN
+79 PLAEYKN
-86 FRFRQRFCQNLDS
+86 FRFRPRFYQNLDS

-107 LTSRLLTWRNRSHR
+107 LTSRLLTWRSRSHR
-121 PIALQNNQEK
+121 PIKLQE
-131 RIIMPGENREQRL
+131 
-144 KQTAS
+144 
-149 GTREAS
+149 
-155 PSKTN
+155 
-160 GVEVR
+160 
-165 TTRGCSMIPLPR
+165 
-177 AMQPNQKTVKTEKN
+177 
-191 RLRLIMENNKGLVD
+191 D
-205 ALEKERRINVDEDED
+205 AED
-220 DYRMSCGRDSS
+220 
-231 STGYCDLSYNMYRCP
+231 
-246 VRKEDGEGCQK
+246 CQK
-257 RAERLLSEECRVSHS
+257 RAERLLSEECRVFRG
-272 SAVGVGVEGIGGWR
+272 AIGVDVEGVGSWK
-286 AQRRPHEIEVSTPLA
+286 AQRRPHDIEISTPLIG
-301 CVAAHEL
+301 VAAHEL

-319 VVAAAATSSRCSLVK
+319 VAAAATTSARCSLMK
-334 NDLKTPS
+334 NALKTPS
-341 SSSTSLTVN
+341 SSSTSLPVN

-365 TSKEDAME
+365 TNKEDAME

-389 EIYTRR
+389 EQIYTRR

-402 GSSEEDNRPDT
+402 GSSEEDSKPDI

-427 WPIRRDVWA
+427 WPIRRDIWA
-436 NQQMGFSA
+436 NQQMGFST
-444 QQSTSTTVHNDV
+444 QQSTSITVHNDV
-456 SSVMSFSSNSGAA
+456 ASVMSFSSNSGGA
-469 LSCSS
+469 LGCST

-538 GQDPETRERASRALH
+538 GQDPETREKASRALH

-583 ALRTSLE
+583 TLRTSLE
-590 TGHVPDDLERHP
+590 TGQVPDDLERHP

-918 QRALEQEIDQNLA
+918 QRALEQEIDQSLA

-952 KVDHSFLGINTRTLR
+952 KVEHSFLGINTRTLR

-978 SMKCN
+978 NMKCN
-983 GVSRSESRDSMRSI
+983 GVARSESRDSMRSI

-1012 VLNGLSPTEIQ
+1012 VLNGLSPTDIQ
-1023 MKQQSS
+1023 IKQQSS

-1037 DNGMA
+1037 DSGMS
-1042 SDSHSKISSE
+1042 SDAHSKTSSE

-1065 RLKSSDTFN
+1065 RLKSSDGFN
-1074 GLNNLRCT
+1074 GLVDLRCT

-1113 GISLKSGSQSSISEE
+1113 SITSVLKTGSQSSISEE
-1128 TELNMCVKP
+1128 TELNVCTKTEYVSTKP
-1137 EYLSVKSG
+1137 E
-1145 IDGTSSLSFF
+1145 IETSTSLSFVN
-1155 NSSSPVKDTY
+1155 NSSPAKDNINF
-1165 GNVYDKTILHQHNS
+1165 GNVYDKTVLHQHSS
-1179 LNTIQKAISPTVS
+1179 LNTIQQAISPTVS
-1192 HRTEGNLFSDYA
+1192 YRTEGNLFSDYA
-1204 ETDLDQLTDYS
+1204 ETDLDQPTDYS
-1215 LRYGERNLEDEEKQ
+1215 LRYAERSLEDEGK
-1229 HPHYYTSNDQ
+1229 PHSHYFPSNDQ
-1239 ELIHEETY
+1239 ELIHEDTVKTY
-1247 CTEETRHG
+1247 CTEGTPHG

-1274 QRSLSKKIQGQGKL
+1274 QRSLLKKIQEQGKL
-1288 QDTEELNLECTV
+1288 QDTEELNLECTRMECTEV
-1300 DISEEKRR
+1300 SSDKKR
-1308 SQTLHYFEANIKDGN
+1308 SQMLQYFETNIKDNN
-1323 VEESASVKSSLSLR
+1323 VEENDHTSMKNSLSVR
-1337 TALTQ
+1337 TTITQ
-1342 VSSSNLSYDEIN
+1342 VSSSNLQYAESDDI
-1354 NVASNSSKSKS
+1354 APNSTKNKP
-1365 DMEKKYDTQNV
+1365 EKKYDTQNG
-1376 MFEKNEKF
+1376 MFEKNDKF
-1384 DKNFSTNGVNSYVTS
+1384 DKCYPSNGVNSYVTS
-1399 ALKSSNDSG
+1399 ALKASNDSG
-1408 YQVSD
+1408 CKEFELKGDTRNMPYILNINNSSECLDQVSD

-1438 FIGNNFDKLPRN
+1438 FIGNNFEKVPRN

-1466 ECNSSVDS
+1466 DCNSSVDS
-1474 TMNSLDSKRLDSEET
+1474 TMNSLDTKQSGSEEMV
-1489 IDTDICK
+1489 DPDICTD
-1496 NKINDLPNMNIALD
+1496 NVNDNSSNMNIVSD
-1510 YSQNT
+1510 YSQST
-1515 AKFMQKVVETKIPVE
+1515 AKFMQKVIETKIPMQ
-1530 QSSRILRNEL
+1530 QSNQVLQNEL
-1540 DKIRNTEHN
+1540 DKVKNTERGS
-1549 LILGDDSLCFS
+1549 LLGNDSLCNFS

-1568 PILQET
+1568 PILHET
-1574 VVFNTEPNQQ
+1574 VVFNTEPTQQ

-1601 IHNDLIDNDQ
+1601 IHNDVIENDQ

-1616 SAKWENDKLPETLKD
+1616 SAKWENDKTSKTLKD
-1631 KATEDS
+1631 KAIENS

-1645 DSESS
+1645 VTDSESS

-1663 LELCLQPGL
+1663 LELCIQPGL
-1672 TKTVNNIQLN
+1672 TKTMDNIQIN
-1682 KTTVKSGISSDEFG
+1682 KTTMNEIDSEFG
-1696 DKQISRSDNS
+1696 ERKINNFDES
-1706 SKIYDTCEVDGITKE
+1706 SKMYNDTCEIDGINKE
-1721 ETDSKHQTKHV
+1721 KVDSKHKLAQKSAESAKYV
-1732 GKEEVYWRQR
+1732 KKEDVYRRQR

-1769 SSTMKQSIL
+1769 SSAMKQSIL
-1778 SDTWNEDT
+1778 SDTWNEDS
-1786 PNEVSFPSISISA
+1786 PNDVSFPSISISA
-1799 PIIASFKSDVPEEQI
+1799 PIIASFKSDVPEEPGTI
-1814 TATSECYET
+1814 TSECYET
-1823 TSMDSGHMTNSKI
+1823 VSSDNGHMTNSKI

-1842 KLAEAVDAEMN
+1842 KLAQAVDAEMN

-1900 DRCNSASLP
+1900 DRCNSTSLP
-1909 PLQVKSV
+1909 PIQAKNI
-1916 SSIDS
+1916 SSTDS
-1921 KSCRK
+1921 RSCRK

-1938 LSQAQSHTGS
+1938 LSQTQSHTGS
-1948 LENLLNECS
+1948 LENLLNECT

-1973 PDVGDMENSM
+1973 LDVGDMENSM
-1983 LSVASIMS
+1983 LSVASITS
-1991 EVADSKDHD
+1991 EVADSKDQD
-2000 SHHLSGSDAVFDL
+2000 SQNLSGSDAVFDL
-2013 LKPVANVLSITCMR
+2013 LKPVANVLSMTCMR

-2041 ECLEN
+2041 EYLEN

-2055 VCEMDESTMEQATE
+2055 VCEMDESTVEQATE
-2069 TVCSDTLCIDAE
+2069 TICSDTLCIDAE
-2081 LHTEEVPHPVPVE
+2081 LHTEEAPHPVMIDR
-2094 KIDETGNDTDE
+2094 IDEAGDTDE

-2113 YCVSSS
+2113 YCVTSS

-2153 LDKKEEGEQNENGNI
+2153 LDKKEEERQENVVQEKI
-2168 EEGKIPRGKCSPF
+2168 ARGKISPF

-2201 LENPFPELNQDRNVQ
+2201 LENPFPDMNQDQNNQ
-2216 QDVICEQEQSEKP
+2216 QEVNATYEQENSEKT
-2229 TGSVSPVKSAIPM
+2229 TGATSPVKSAIPT
-2242 LSKPSVCKTLIKKRA
+2242 LSKLSACKTLIKKRV

-2265 YRTRTLNESKCIFK
+2265 YRTRTLNDSERIFR
-2279 DTESNATANV
+2279 DTESNTTTNA
-2289 VEERIPDA
+2289 VEDRLPDS
-2297 THNIQ
+2297 THTIES
-2302 TDEIHTMLEQNATI
+2302 DEIQTMLEQNATI

-2321 NESSKVNENGEE
+2321 NESNKTNETSED

-2360 GVSKKLIGVC
+2360 GVSKKLIGSC
-2370 AQQMDNVQEPEDIHR
+2370 IRQMDNVQEPEDAHK
-2385 ETTEI
+2385 ETIEI
-2390 ETPRSQEDIRY
+2390 EEPRSQEDIRY
-2401 TDNLDTDSDDESN
+2401 TDNVETESEDESN
-2414 NNEEPPRETKRP
+2414 NTEGPPRETKRP

-2502 ATTLRQNNNS
+2502 ATTLRQSNNS
-2512 PGVAT
+2512 SGTAT
-2517 KESMKSNTSPKATPS
+2517 KESTKSNISPKMNPS
-2532 STDQKRTKILSVAA
+2532 STDDKRTKILSVAA

-2552 QKGSTLTF
+2552 QKGSSLTF

-2574 SSNYQQDAKSNVTI
+2574 SSNYQQETKTDVTI

-2593 QGTFTKDEPEVE
+2593 QGTFTKDEPEVK
-2605 NAPTVVST
+2605 NAPTVES
-2613 SSPPI
+2613 SSPSPI
-2618 KTKIAKPIKGATSKV
+2618 KTKIAKPIRGATSKV

-2638 KLKISPKTYQTHQS
+2638 KPKLTPKTHQAHQS
-2652 KSPKGNST
+2652 KSSKGNAS
-2660 EKIQTPKA
+2660 EKIQSSKA

-2681 KVNATSKISANNQNA
+2681 KATATPKISANNQSTA
-2696 SQAENG
+2696 QIESG
-2702 KAFRKVGPLGQR
+2702 KVFRKVGPLGQR

-2753 NKQRFEKPDTRQWV
+2753 NKQRFEKPDTRQWL
-2767 QPENCANEDVDAPSS
+2767 QPGNCANEMDTPSPVS
-2782 VNNPPAFR
+2782 NPPAFR

-2799 VPQESDHPE
+2799 VPQENDNPE

-2816 KRPLMMGV
+2816 KRPLVMGV
-2824 QPSKMKYRNSCD
+2824 QPSKVKYRNSCD
-2836 LSGMSANDAPCKI
+2836 LSGMNANDAPCKI
-2849 PVKSSDASAYK
+2849 PVKSNDASTYK
-2860 KDTVDVAD
+2860 KDIVDVVD
-2868 TSVILRKPQQPE
+2868 TSVVLRKSQHTE
-2880 SSTTEVDPTKR
+2880 SSTAEVDPMKR

-2903 ANPEGSAQTYVN
+2903 ANAEGSAQTYVN
-2915 GAGVRTPASAIVP
+2915 GSGVRTPASAIVP
-2928 PFNYNPKQEIPSQ
+2928 PFNYNPKQDIPSQ
-2941 TTKVTPD
+2941 ITKVTPD
-2948 DSESKFRVTDCHSDI
+2948 ETESKFRVTDCHSDI
-2963 VTASTRVTTV
+2963 VTASARVTTV

>member
-1 MTLPVSNY
+1 
-9 QELLI
+9 
-14 QVRELTHE
+14 
-22 TIRLQRQLSSD
+22 
-33 LFDNADPPDVNHNFS
+33 
-48 LGQKNYENGKHLT
+48 
-61 DNVIRQCETSR
+61 
-72 KTEAAQN
+72 
-79 PLAEYNN
+79 
-86 FRFRQRFCQNLDS
+86 
-99 TEGIRAGE
+99 
-107 LTSRLLTWRNRSHR
+107 
-121 PIALQNNQEK
+121 
-131 RIIMPGENREQRL
+131 MPGENRGRSL
-144 KQTAS
+144 RQTTPSGVTETTTPSSKAS
-149 GTREAS
+149 EL
-155 PSKTN
+155 
-160 GVEVR
+160 EVR
-165 TTRGCSMIPLPR
+165 TRGGSMIPLPR
-177 AMQPNQKTVKTEKN
+177 CAMNMPQNPKTVKTEKN
-191 RLRLIMENNKGLVD
+191 RLRLIMENSRGLAD
-205 ALEKERRINVDEDED
+205 TLKKERRINVDEDEEN
-220 DYRMSCGRDSS
+220 YRVSS
-231 STGYCDLSYNMYRCP
+231 VNEPATPRYCDLSCNVYRCP
-246 VRKEDGEGCQK
+246 VRKEDCQK
-257 RAERLLSEECRVSHS
+257 RAERLLSEECRVSRGTI
-272 SAVGVGVEGIGGWR
+272 GVGVEGVGSWR
-286 AQRRPHEIEVSTPLA
+286 AQRRPRDIEISTPLSG
-301 CVAAHEL
+301 VAAHEL

-319 VVAAAATSSRCSLVK
+319 VAAAATTSARCSLVK
-334 NDLKTPS
+334 AALKTPS
-341 SSSTSLTVN
+341 SSSSSSASPPVN
-350 AHIRPRL
+350 VHARPRL
-357 YLGSVIAE
+357 YLGPVISE

-402 GSSEEDNRPDT
+402 GSSEEDSKPDT

-436 NQQMGFSA
+436 NQQMGFST

-456 SSVMSFSSNSGAA
+456 ASVMSFSSNSGGA
-469 LSCSS
+469 LGCST

-512 SNSIDN
+512 SSSIDN

-538 GQDPETRERASRALH
+538 GQDPETREKASRALH

-590 TGHVPDDLERHP
+590 TGQVPDDLERHP

-945 KDDKFSF
+945 KDDKFLF
-952 KVDHSFLGINTRTLR
+952 KVEHSFLGINATRTLR

-973 QPSTS
+973 QPGTS
-978 SMKCN
+978 NLAKCN
-983 GVSRSESRDSMRSI
+983 GVARSESRDSMRSV

-1012 VLNGLSPTEIQ
+1012 VLNGLSPTDVQ

-1029 SLHSAVGF
+1029 SLHSA
-1037 DNGMA
+1037 
-1042 SDSHSKISSE
+1042 
-1052 KKYTLRYKNAIPD
+1052 
-1065 RLKSSDTFN
+1065 
-1074 GLNNLRCT
+1074 
-1082 NSTISWSSAPDQ
+1082 
-1094 ESACSQNLL
+1094 
-1103 HSSVEDNLPQ
+1103 
-1113 GISLKSGSQSSISEE
+1113 
-1128 TELNMCVKP
+1128 
-1137 EYLSVKSG
+1137 
-1145 IDGTSSLSFF
+1145 
-1155 NSSSPVKDTY
+1155 
-1165 GNVYDKTILHQHNS
+1165 
-1179 LNTIQKAISPTVS
+1179 AISPTIA

-1204 ETDLDQLTDYS
+1204 ETDLDQPTDYS
-1215 LRYGERNLEDEEKQ
+1215 LRYAERSLEDEEK
-1229 HPHYYTSNDQ
+1229 PHSHYFPNNDQ
-1239 ELIHEETY
+1239 ELIHEDTVKTY
-1247 CTEETRHG
+1247 CTEGTPHG

-1274 QRSLSKKIQGQGKL
+1274 QRSLLKRIQEQGKL
-1288 QDTEELNLECTV
+1288 QDKEELTLECTNDV
-1300 DISEEKRR
+1300 LNDKEGNQALR
-1308 SQTLHYFEANIKDGN
+1308 YFETNIKDTN
-1323 VEESASVKSSLSLR
+1323 VEEGDRVSVKNSLSLR
-1337 TALTQ
+1337 TTLTQ
-1342 VSSSNLSYDEIN
+1342 VPSGNLQYDESDNI
-1354 NVASNSSKSKS
+1354 ASNSTKNKP
-1365 DMEKKYDTQNV
+1365 DMQKKYDTHDH
-1376 MFEKNEKF
+1376 KF
-1384 DKNFSTNGVNSYVTS
+1384 DKNYPNNGVNLYVAN
-1399 ALKSSNDSG
+1399 ALKASNDSG

-1438 FIGNNFDKLPRN
+1438 FIGNNFEKVSRN

-1466 ECNSSVDS
+1466 EYNSSIDS
-1474 TMNSLDSKRLDSEET
+1474 TMNSLDTKRSGSEE
-1489 IDTDICK
+1489 IINPDICID
-1496 NKINDLPNMNIALD
+1496 NNVNDNSSDMNIVSD
-1510 YSQNT
+1510 YNQSPD
-1515 AKFMQKVVETKIPVE
+1515 KFMQKIVETRIPMQ
-1530 QSSRILRNEL
+1530 QSNRNLQNEL
-1540 DKIRNTEHN
+1540 DKVTNTEHSS
-1549 LILGDDSLCFS
+1549 ILGDDNLY
-1560 LPSNLRNS
+1560 LRNS
-1568 PILQET
+1568 PILHET
-1574 VVFNTEPNQQ
+1574 VVFNTEPTQQ

-1589 IDTQSNEDMSSL
+1589 IDTHSNEDMSSL

-1616 SAKWENDKLPETLKD
+1616 CVKWENERTSENSRDKP
-1631 KATEDS
+1631 TENS
-1637 SMQQSYTK
+1637 PMQQSYAK

-1663 LELCLQPGL
+1663 LELCIQPGL
-1672 TKTVNNIQLN
+1672 TKAMDNIQLTN
-1682 KTTVKSGISSDEFG
+1682 TSGSSRVDDEFG
-1696 DKQISRSDNS
+1696 DRQIGS
-1706 SKIYDTCEVDGITKE
+1706 SNDSKKAYNDTCEVDGVRKE
-1721 ETDSKHQTKHV
+1721 EVDSKYKQKLTDSTKHV
-1732 GKEEVYWRQR
+1732 EKEEVYRRQR

-1778 SDTWNEDT
+1778 SDTWNEDS
-1786 PNEVSFPSISISA
+1786 PNDVSFPSISISA
-1799 PIIASFKSDVPEEQI
+1799 PIIASFKSDVPEEPG
-1814 TATSECYET
+1814 TVTSECYET
-1823 TSMDSGHMTNSKI
+1823 ASSESGHMTSSRI

-1853 RQNELDTTSMTSMD
+1853 RQNELDATSITSMD

-1888 GSGDCSESFVNR
+1888 GSGDCSESFNR

-1909 PLQVKSV
+1909 PVQVKNQV
-1916 SSIDS
+1916 SSS
-1921 KSCRK
+1921 ESRNCRK

-1938 LSQAQSHTGS
+1938 LSQTQSHAGS
-1948 LENLLNECS
+1948 LENLLNECT

-1983 LSVASIMS
+1983 LSVASITS
-1991 EVADSKDHD
+1991 EVADSKYQDTQN
-2000 SHHLSGSDAVFDL
+2000 LSGSDAVFDL
-2013 LKPVANVLSITCMR
+2013 LKPVANVLSMTCMR
-2027 YAEAMQNSANNSLS
+2027 YAEAMQNSANNSMS

-2069 TVCSDTLCIDAE
+2069 TICSDTLCIDAE
-2081 LHTEEVPHPVPVE
+2081 LHTEEAPHPVTIDR
-2094 KIDETGNDTDE
+2094 IDEAGDTDE

-2113 YCVSSS
+2113 YCVTSS

-2124 RKRLHRNLTPKQKR
+2124 RKRLPRNLTPKQKR
-2138 TLAKERY
+2138 TMAKERY

-2153 LDKKEEGEQNENGNI
+2153 LDKKEEEQQRRENVV
-2168 EEGKIPRGKCSPF
+2168 EEKIARGKISPF

-2201 LENPFPELNQDRNVQ
+2201 LENPFPDTNHDQNNQ
-2216 QDVICEQEQSEKP
+2216 QDVNAVCEQENSVKP
-2229 TGSVSPVKSAIPM
+2229 APEAMSPVKSAIPTLTK
-2242 LSKPSVCKTLIKKRA
+2242 LSACKTLIKKRA

-2265 YRTRTLNESKCIFK
+2265 YRTRTLNDS
-2279 DTESNATANV
+2279 
-2289 VEERIPDA
+2289 ERIFRDSEGNCA
-2297 THNIQ
+2297 DSTHNIEP
-2302 TDEIHTMLEQNATI
+2302 DEIQTMLEQNATI

-2321 NESSKVNENGEE
+2321 NESNKASETGED

-2360 GVSKKLIGVC
+2360 GVSKKLIGSC
-2370 AQQMDNVQEPEDIHR
+2370 AQQMNGTREPE

-2390 ETPRSQEDIRY
+2390 EEASLQEDRLRY
-2401 TDNLDTDSDDESN
+2401 NENVETESEDESN
-2414 NNEEPPRETKRP
+2414 NTEGPPRETKRP

-2512 PGVAT
+2512 PGVGT
-2517 KESMKSNTSPKATPS
+2517 KESAKSKTIAPN
-2532 STDQKRTKILSVAA
+2532 STDDKRTKMSVAA

-2552 QKGSTLTF
+2552 QKGSSLTF

-2574 SSNYQQDAKSNVTI
+2574 SSNYQQETKTDVTV

-2605 NAPTVVST
+2605 NAPTVVS
-2613 SSPPI
+2613 SSSSPI
-2618 KTKIAKPIKGATSKV
+2618 KTKIAKPIRGATSKV

-2638 KLKISPKTYQTHQS
+2638 KPKISPKTHQAHQS
-2652 KSPKGNST
+2652 KSSSKAIPS
-2660 EKIQTPKA
+2660 EKIQSSKA

-2681 KVNATSKISANNQNA
+2681 KVTATPKISTANNQNVSA
-2696 SQAENG
+2696 QAESG
-2702 KAFRKVGPLGQR
+2702 KAFRKIGPLGQR

-2726 TGMQT
+2726 TSMQT

-2753 NKQRFEKPDTRQWV
+2753 NRQRFEKPDTRQWL
-2767 QPENCANEDVDAPSS
+2767 QPGNCANEVDASPS
-2782 VNNPPAFR
+2782 PASDPRFR

-2799 VPQESDHPE
+2799 MPQENDHPE
-2808 SALYKSKL
+2808 SALCKSKL
-2816 KRPLMMGV
+2816 KRPLVIGL
-2824 QPSKMKYRNSCD
+2824 QPSKVKYRNSCD
-2836 LSGMSANDAPCKI
+2836 LSGMNASDAPCKI
-2849 PVKSSDASAYK
+2849 PVKSGEASSHK
-2860 KDTVDVAD
+2860 RDTVDVGDTTSVVLRKSQNTD
-2868 TSVILRKPQQPE
+2868 TSA
-2880 SSTTEVDPTKR
+2880 TEVDPTKR
-2891 ISRLGSFIRVDS
+2891 ISRLGSFIRVDP
-2903 ANPEGSAQTYVN
+2903 ANAEGSAQGYVN
-2915 GAGVRTPASAIVP
+2915 GTGVRTPASAIVP
-2928 PFNYNPKQEIPSQ
+2928 PFNYNPKQDVPSQ
-2941 TTKVTPD
+2941 IAKVTPD
-2948 DSESKFRVTDCHSDI
+2948 ETESKFKVATDCHSSDI
-2963 VTASTRVTTV
+2963 VTGSTRVTTV

>member
-48 LGQKNYENGKHLT
+48 LGQKNYENGRHLT
-61 DNVIRQCETSR
+61 DNVIQQCEKSR
-72 KTEAAQN
+72 KDEAGQN
-79 PLAEYNN
+79 PSAEYKN
-86 FRFRQRFCQNLDS
+86 FRFRPRSYQNLDS

-107 LTSRLLTWRNRSHR
+107 LTSRLLTWRSRSHR
-121 PIALQNNQEK
+121 PIKLQE
-131 RIIMPGENREQRL
+131 
-144 KQTAS
+144 
-149 GTREAS
+149 
-155 PSKTN
+155 
-160 GVEVR
+160 
-165 TTRGCSMIPLPR
+165 
-177 AMQPNQKTVKTEKN
+177 
-191 RLRLIMENNKGLVD
+191 D
-205 ALEKERRINVDEDED
+205 AED
-220 DYRMSCGRDSS
+220 
-231 STGYCDLSYNMYRCP
+231 
-246 VRKEDGEGCQK
+246 CQK
-257 RAERLLSEECRVSHS
+257 RAERLLSEECRVFRG
-272 SAVGVGVEGIGGWR
+272 AIGVDVEGVGSWK
-286 AQRRPHEIEVSTPLA
+286 AQRRPHDIEISTPLIG
-301 CVAAHEL
+301 VAAHEL
-308 ESSVDGAAFNP
+308 ESSVAGAAFNP
-319 VVAAAATSSRCSLVK
+319 VAAAATTSARCSLMK
-334 NDLKTPS
+334 NALKTPS
-341 SSSTSLTVN
+341 SSSTSLPVN

-365 TSKEDAME
+365 TNKEDAME

-389 EIYTRR
+389 EQIYTRR

-402 GSSEEDNRPDT
+402 GSSEEDSKPDI

-427 WPIRRDVWA
+427 WPIRRDIWA
-436 NQQMGFSA
+436 NQQMGFST
-444 QQSTSTTVHNDV
+444 QQSTSITVHNDV
-456 SSVMSFSSNSGAA
+456 ASVMSFSSNSGGA
-469 LSCSS
+469 LGCST

-538 GQDPETRERASRALH
+538 GQDPETREKASRALH

-583 ALRTSLE
+583 TLRTSLE
-590 TGHVPDDLERHP
+590 TGQVPDDLERHP

-918 QRALEQEIDQNLA
+918 QRALEQEIDQSLA

-952 KVDHSFLGINTRTLR
+952 KVEHSFLGINTRTLR

-978 SMKCN
+978 NMKCN
-983 GVSRSESRDSMRSI
+983 GVARSESRDSMRSI

-1012 VLNGLSPTEIQ
+1012 VLNGLSPTDIQ
-1023 MKQQSS
+1023 IKQQSS

-1037 DNGMA
+1037 DSGMS
-1042 SDSHSKISSE
+1042 SDAHSKISSE

-1065 RLKSSDTFN
+1065 RLKSSDGFN
-1074 GLNNLRCT
+1074 GLVDLRCT

-1113 GISLKSGSQSSISEE
+1113 SITSVLKTGSQSSISEE
-1128 TELNMCVKP
+1128 TELNVCTKTEYVSTKP
-1137 EYLSVKSG
+1137 E
-1145 IDGTSSLSFF
+1145 IETSSSTSLSFVN
-1155 NSSSPVKDTY
+1155 NSSPAKDNINF
-1165 GNVYDKTILHQHNS
+1165 GNVYDKTVLHQHSS
-1179 LNTIQKAISPTVS
+1179 LNTIQQAISPTVS
-1192 HRTEGNLFSDYA
+1192 YRTEGNLFSDYA
-1204 ETDLDQLTDYS
+1204 ETDLDQPTDYS
-1215 LRYGERNLEDEEKQ
+1215 LRYAERSLEDEGK
-1229 HPHYYTSNDQ
+1229 PHSHYFPSNDQ
-1239 ELIHEETY
+1239 ELIHEDTVKTY
-1247 CTEETRHG
+1247 CTEGTPHG

-1274 QRSLSKKIQGQGKL
+1274 QRSLLKKIQEQGKL
-1288 QDTEELNLECTV
+1288 QDTEELNLECTRMECTEV
-1300 DISEEKRR
+1300 SSDKKR
-1308 SQTLHYFEANIKDGN
+1308 SQMLQYFETNIKDNN
-1323 VEESASVKSSLSLR
+1323 VEGNDHTSMKNSLSVR
-1337 TALTQ
+1337 TTITQ
-1342 VSSSNLSYDEIN
+1342 VSSSNLQYAENDNI
-1354 NVASNSSKSKS
+1354 APNS
-1365 DMEKKYDTQNV
+1365 T
-1376 MFEKNEKF
+1376 KNKP
-1384 DKNFSTNGVNSYVTS
+1384 D
-1399 ALKSSNDSG
+1399 
-1408 YQVSD
+1408 QVSD

-1438 FIGNNFDKLPRN
+1438 FIGNNFEKVPRN

-1466 ECNSSVDS
+1466 DCNSSVDS
-1474 TMNSLDSKRLDSEET
+1474 TMNSLDTKQSGSEEMV
-1489 IDTDICK
+1489 DPDICTD
-1496 NKINDLPNMNIALD
+1496 NVNDNSSNMNIVSD
-1510 YSQNT
+1510 YSQST
-1515 AKFMQKVVETKIPVE
+1515 AKFMQKVIETKIPMQ
-1530 QSSRILRNEL
+1530 QSNQVLQNEL
-1540 DKIRNTEHN
+1540 DKVRNTERGS
-1549 LILGDDSLCFS
+1549 LLGDDSLCNFS

-1568 PILQET
+1568 PILHET
-1574 VVFNTEPNQQ
+1574 VVFNTEPTQQ

-1589 IDTQSNEDMSSL
+1589 IDSQSNEDMSSL
-1601 IHNDLIDNDQ
+1601 IHNDVIENDQ

-1616 SAKWENDKLPETLKD
+1616 SAKWENDKTSKTLKD
-1631 KATEDS
+1631 KAIENS

-1645 DSESS
+1645 VTDSESS

-1663 LELCLQPGL
+1663 LELCIQPGL
-1672 TKTVNNIQLN
+1672 TKTMDNIQLS
-1682 KTTVKSGISSDEFG
+1682 KTTINEIDSEFG
-1696 DKQISRSDNS
+1696 ERKIINFDES
-1706 SKIYDTCEVDGITKE
+1706 SKMYNDTCEIDGINKE
-1721 ETDSKHQTKHV
+1721 KVDSKHKLAQKPADSMKYV
-1732 GKEEVYWRQR
+1732 EKEDAYRRQR

-1769 SSTMKQSIL
+1769 SSAMKHSIL
-1778 SDTWNEDT
+1778 SDTWNEDS
-1786 PNEVSFPSISISA
+1786 PNDVSFPSISISA
-1799 PIIASFKSDVPEEQI
+1799 PIIASFKSDVPEEPGTI
-1814 TATSECYET
+1814 TSECYET
-1823 TSMDSGHMTNSKI
+1823 ASSDNGHMTNSKI

-1900 DRCNSASLP
+1900 DRCNSTSLP
-1909 PLQVKSV
+1909 PIQAKNI
-1916 SSIDS
+1916 SSTDS
-1921 KSCRK
+1921 RSCRK

-1938 LSQAQSHTGS
+1938 LSQTQSHTGS
-1948 LENLLNECS
+1948 LENLLNECT

-1983 LSVASIMS
+1983 LSVASITS
-1991 EVADSKDHD
+1991 EVADSKDQD
-2000 SHHLSGSDAVFDL
+2000 SQNLSGSDAVFDL
-2013 LKPVANVLSITCMR
+2013 LKPVANVLSMTCMR

-2041 ECLEN
+2041 EYLEN

-2055 VCEMDESTMEQATE
+2055 VCEMDESTVEQATE
-2069 TVCSDTLCIDAE
+2069 TICSDTLCIDAE
-2081 LHTEEVPHPVPVE
+2081 LHTEEAPHPVMIDR
-2094 KIDETGNDTDE
+2094 IDEAGDTDE

-2113 YCVSSS
+2113 YCVTSS

-2153 LDKKEEGEQNENGNI
+2153 LDKEEEERQENVVQEKI
-2168 EEGKIPRGKCSPF
+2168 ARGKISPF

-2201 LENPFPELNQDRNVQ
+2201 LENPFPDMNQDQNNQ
-2216 QDVICEQEQSEKP
+2216 QEVNATYEQENSEKT
-2229 TGSVSPVKSAIPM
+2229 TGATSPVKSAIPT
-2242 LSKPSVCKTLIKKRA
+2242 LSKLSACKTLIKKRV

-2265 YRTRTLNESKCIFK
+2265 YRTRTLNDSERIFK
-2279 DTESNATANV
+2279 DTESNTTTNAI
-2289 VEERIPDA
+2289 EDRLPDS
-2297 THNIQ
+2297 THTIESDVIQ
-2302 TDEIHTMLEQNATI
+2302 TMLEQNATI

-2321 NESSKVNENGEE
+2321 NESNKTNETGED

-2360 GVSKKLIGVC
+2360 GVSKKLIGSCV
-2370 AQQMDNVQEPEDIHR
+2370 QQMDNVQEPEDAHK
-2385 ETTEI
+2385 ETIEI
-2390 ETPRSQEDIRY
+2390 EEPRSQEDIRY
-2401 TDNLDTDSDDESN
+2401 TDNVETESEDESN
-2414 NNEEPPRETKRP
+2414 NTEGPPRETKRP

-2512 PGVAT
+2512 PGTAT
-2517 KESMKSNTSPKATPS
+2517 KESTKSNISPKMNPS
-2532 STDQKRTKILSVAA
+2532 STDDKRTKILSVAA

-2552 QKGSTLTF
+2552 QKGSSLTF

-2574 SSNYQQDAKSNVTI
+2574 SSNYQQETKTDVTI

-2593 QGTFTKDEPEVE
+2593 QGTFTKDEPEVK
-2605 NAPTVVST
+2605 NAPTVES
-2613 SSPPI
+2613 SSPSPI
-2618 KTKIAKPIKGATSKV
+2618 KTKIAKPIRGATSKV

-2638 KLKISPKTYQTHQS
+2638 KPKLTPKTHQAHQS
-2652 KSPKGNST
+2652 KSSKGNAS
-2660 EKIQTPKA
+2660 EKIQSSKT

-2681 KVNATSKISANNQNA
+2681 KATATAKISANNQSTA
-2696 SQAENG
+2696 QIESG
-2702 KAFRKVGPLGQR
+2702 KVFRKVGPLGQR

-2753 NKQRFEKPDTRQWV
+2753 NKQRFEKPDTRQWL
-2767 QPENCANEDVDAPSS
+2767 QPGNCANEMDTPSPVS
-2782 VNNPPAFR
+2782 NPPAFR

-2799 VPQESDHPE
+2799 VPQENDNPE

-2816 KRPLMMGV
+2816 KRPLVMGV
-2824 QPSKMKYRNSCD
+2824 QPSKVKYRNSCD
-2836 LSGMSANDAPCKI
+2836 LSGMNANDAPCKI
-2849 PVKSSDASAYK
+2849 PVKSNDASTYK
-2860 KDTVDVAD
+2860 KDIVDVVD
-2868 TSVILRKPQQPE
+2868 TSVVLRKSQHTE
-2880 SSTTEVDPTKR
+2880 SSTAEVDPMKR

-2903 ANPEGSAQTYVN
+2903 ANAEGSAQTYVN
-2915 GAGVRTPASAIVP
+2915 GSGVRTPASAIVP
-2928 PFNYNPKQEIPSQ
+2928 PFNYNPKQDIPLQ
-2941 TTKVTPD
+2941 IAKVTPD
-2948 DSESKFRVTDCHSDI
+2948 ETESKFRVTDCHSDI